1 MPVGELLGR
10 TPRPSRWATGWRAL
24 VRWRDWSL
32 PVKLSAVTLVPILI
46 ALALGIATIAGQVGR
61 SDGYQRLD
69 RLVALSGQIRTL
81 ADGLERE
88 RTQSA
93 AGLTAGTV
101 GGTLDLAS
109 ARADVTEVLPLYIAA
124 ASRAVETEPSL
135 RQSRDDAAAQLEK
148 LEDIRQRASAG
159 QLDPVQAI
167 GEYTGITTALLAV
180 DTAIAAGASEDVLGG
195 TPSAL
200 HDLTVMKE
208 QLSLSQALVTF
219 GIARSGLAPSELNQ
233 LRTAELRLADRY
245 TDFRAAASEQQRQ
258 EFTAAVGADVME
270 NRDKLAK
277 TALGDQGTPTEQAFR
292 TLSVQSWNDAS
303 NAVIGKIGEVASRF
317 GGQASSVSAELVDDA
332 SSGAGLLA
340 VLLFGAM
347 VLAVAV
353 VFLITRQLLRS
364 LKLLRAR
371 ALDVAEKQL
380 PEAVRNIQE
389 GRSQGTDVHPVPVGS
404 DDEIG
409 EVARAFDK
417 VHHQALRLATEQAA
431 MRTGYGNVFVNLSRR
446 SQSLVQRQLQLI
458 ERLERDEEDADQL
471 ATLFQLDHLAT
482 RMRRNNENL
491 MVLSGAEPG
500 RRSGQPVSATD
511 VVRAAVSEIEQY
523 QRVTVQPPP
532 PVRLVGY
539 AANDLMRLI
548 AELLD
553 NATAFS
559 APETLVTVAT
569 RLADDGSLCVDILD
583 KGIGMN
589 EAEVAEANARLSEA
603 PTVDLATSRRMGL
616 FVVGRLA
623 SRHRIGVT
631 LHGGKDIVGVRATV
645 SVPADLVMAAPG
657 DPGPAT
663 GPITQRLAPVPPQ
676 QQPGG
681 GLPRRQRPANGSSR
695 PGMPTVPTQGGD
707 RWPSATDLAGHTAS
721 GLNGHTHT
729 QEPRPPSDQEI
740 SGTALFSPIPQ
751 DQTTPPPAQ
760 PPSTPQPRQAEPE
773 PEPVAEAE
781 PVAEEAAKPA
791 KPVQDQP
798 SEVELPS
805 GKELFEAKNSTTL
818 SEWWDQATTTPPQ
831 VAPQPTASETT
842 PIFDEMLSA
851 WFRSPAPEKS
861 PAKAA
866 DKKEKKDNAEKKP
879 GEKKAGEKKPAEAE
893 TSETAETSATA
904 EAEATAEQEARNW
917 DFASD
922 KAFRTVQEVSQTTP
936 STFTQAG
943 LPRRRRGEQLLPGS
957 AMSSA
962 PAAEPAAGSDLPVRD
977 RAEVRGR
984 LSSFQKGVKR
994 GRKEA
999 ADKTAPAT
1007 TQLPSAG
1014 TAEATETAPQ
1024 AAVPQ
1029 ETARPQAPVPQAHGP
1044 ETAVRPTASP
1054 AALPTRRPEKKPQA
1068 ARPEPEPVAAVEQTD
1083 AWNFGS
1089 DEGWKAAQ
1097 AVSQSVP
1104 SRTTSAGLPRRRS
1117 GEQLLPGS
1125 AGPPAGAV
1133 TPRPQR
1139 DAHDVRGRLNSFQQG
1154 IQRGRH
1160 RTAQAT
1166 EANHE
1171 TLEGE

>member
-81 ADGLERE
+81 ADGLGRE

-101 GGTLDLAS
+101 GGTLELGS
-109 ARADVTEVLPLYIAA
+109 ARADVDTAIPLYVAA
-124 ASRAVETEPSL
+124 AARAVENEPSL
-135 RQSRDDAAAQLEK
+135 RQARDAAAVQLDR
-148 LEDIRQRASAG
+148 LADIRQRASAG

-167 GEYTGITTALLAV
+167 GEYTDITTSLLAV
-180 DTAIAAGASEDVLGG
+180 DTALSAGASENVLGG
-195 TPSAL
+195 TPAAL
-200 HDLTVMKE
+200 HDLAVMKE
-208 QLSLSQALVTF
+208 QLSLSQALVSF
-219 GIARSGLAPSELNQ
+219 GIARSSLAPSELDQ
-233 LRTAELRLADRY
+233 LRTAELRLADRF
-245 TDFRAAASEQQRQ
+245 TDFKAAASEQQRQ
-258 EFTAAVGADVME
+258 EFGAAVTDSAME
-270 NRDKLAK
+270 NRDRLAK
-277 TALGDQGTPTEQAFR
+277 TALGEQGTPSAQAFR
-292 TLSVQSWNDAS
+292 TMSAQGWTDAS
-303 NAVIGKIGEVASRF
+303 NAVITKVGEVADKF
-317 GGQASSVSAELVDDA
+317 GGETSAVSAELVDDA

-364 LKLLRAR
+364 LKVLRAS

-380 PEAVRNIQE
+380 PDAVRNIQE
-389 GRSQGTDVHPVPVGS
+389 GRSQGTDVQPVPVGS

-417 VHHQALRLATEQAA
+417 VHHQALRLATEQAS
-431 MRTGYGNVFVNLSRR
+431 MRTGYSNVFVNLSRR

-523 QRVTVQPPP
+523 QRVTVQNPP

-559 APETLVTVAT
+559 APETQVTVAT
-569 RLADDGSLCVDILD
+569 RLVEDGSFGIDILD

-589 EAEVAEANARLSEA
+589 EAEVAEANARLTEA
-603 PTVDLATSRRMGL
+603 PNVDLTTSRRMGL

-623 SRHRIGVT
+623 SRHRIGVS

-645 SVPADLVMAAPG
+645 SVPADLVMVPAGG

-676 QQPGG
+676 QPG
-681 GLPRRQRPANGSSR
+681 GLPRRQRPATNGSR
-695 PGMPTVPTQGGD
+695 PGAPSVPPQGGE
-707 RWPSATDLAGHTAS
+707 RWPSANDLAGHTKP
-721 GLNGHTHT
+721 GLNGHSQT
-729 QEPRPPSDQEI
+729 QDPRPPSTVEI
-740 SGTALFSPIPQ
+740 SGTALFSPIPK
-751 DQTTPPPAQ
+751 DDTAPPPAQ
-760 PPSTPQPRQAEPE
+760 QPRQSEPE
-773 PEPVAEAE
+773 PEAE
-781 PVAEEAAKPA
+781 PVAEDAAEPA
-791 KPVQDQP
+791 ASATPDD
-798 SEVELPS
+798 ELPS

-818 SEWWDQATTTPPQ
+818 SEWWNQAATPPPA
-831 VAPQPTASETT
+831 VKAEPTAPETT

-851 WFRSPAPEKS
+851 WFRSPAPAPEK
-861 PAKAA
+861 PAAKPAV
-866 DKKEKKDNAEKKP
+866 KKEKPGKTEPEEKKTAEP
-879 GEKKAGEKKPAEAE
+879 AAEAE
-893 TSETAETSATA
+893 T
-904 EAEATAEQEARNW
+904 TAEQDARNW

-922 KAFRTVQEVSQTTP
+922 KAFRTVQEVSQHAP

-943 LPRRRRGEQLLPGS
+943 LPRRRKGEQLLPGS
-957 AMSSA
+957 AASSV
-962 PAAEPAAGSDLPVRD
+962 PAAEPAAKSDLPVRD
-977 RAEVRGR
+977 PANVRGR
-984 LSSFQKGVKR
+984 LSSFQQGVKR

-999 ADKTAPAT
+999 ADKAAPAT
-1007 TQLPSAG
+1007 TQLP
-1014 TAEATETAPQ
+1014 ATQPDTTPEPAP
-1024 AAVPQ
+1024 APEPAKAVQ
-1029 ETARPQAPVPQAHGP
+1029 SP
-1044 ETAVRPTASP
+1044 ETAARP
-1054 AALPTRRPEKKPQA
+1054 AAPPSALPSRKPEKKPQA
-1068 ARPEPEPVAAVEQTD
+1068 APPEPEPVSAVEETD

-1104 SRTTSAGLPRRRS
+1104 SRTTSAGLPRRRR

-1139 DAHDVRGRLNSFQQG
+1139 DAHDVRGRLSSFQQG

-1160 RTAQAT
+1160 HTAQAT
-1166 EANHE
+1166 EGNHE

>member
-10 TPRPSRWATGWRAL
+10 TPRPSRWATGWRTL

-69 RLVALSGQIRTL
+69 RLVALSGHIRTL
-81 ADGLERE
+81 ADGLGRE

-101 GGTLDLAS
+101 GGTLELGS
-109 ARADVTEVLPLYIAA
+109 ARADVDTAIPLYGAA
-124 ASRAVETEPSL
+124 ASRAVENEPSL
-135 RQSRDDAAAQLEK
+135 RQAREAAAAQLDR
-148 LEDIRQRASAG
+148 LPDIRQRASSG

-167 GEYTGITTALLAV
+167 GEYTEVTTALLAL
-180 DTAIAAGASEDVLGG
+180 DTALAAGAGQDDLGG
-195 TPSAL
+195 TPTAL
-200 HDLTVMKE
+200 HDLAMMKE
-208 QLSLSQALVTF
+208 QLSLSQALVSF
-219 GIARSGLAPSELNQ
+219 GIARSSLAPSELDQ
-233 LRTAELRLADRY
+233 LRTAELRLTDRL
-245 TDFRAAASEQQRQ
+245 TDFRAAASEQQRR
-258 EFTAAVGADVME
+258 EFSAAVTDQAME
-270 NRDKLAK
+270 NRDRLAK
-277 TALGDQGTPTEQAFR
+277 TALGEQGTPSAQAFR
-292 TLSVQSWNDAS
+292 TLSAQGWTDAS
-303 NAVIGKIGEVASRF
+303 TAVIGKVGEVANKF
-317 GGQASSVSAELVDDA
+317 GAETSAVSAELVDDA

-364 LKLLRAR
+364 LKVLRAS

-380 PEAVRNIQE
+380 PDAVRNIQE
-389 GRSQGTDVHPVPVGS
+389 GRSQGTDVRPVPVGS

-417 VHHQALRLATEQAA
+417 VHHQALRLATEQAS
-431 MRTGYGNVFVNLSRR
+431 MRTGYSNVFVNLSRR

-523 QRVTVQPPP
+523 QRVTVQNPP

-559 APETLVTVAT
+559 APETQVTVAT
-569 RLADDGSLCVDILD
+569 RLVEDGSFGIDILD

-589 EAEVAEANARLSEA
+589 EAEVAEANARLTEA
-603 PTVDLATSRRMGL
+603 PNVDLTTSRRMGL

-623 SRHRIGVT
+623 SRHRIGVS

-645 SVPADLVMAAPG
+645 SVPADLVMVPPGG

-663 GPITQRLAPVPPQ
+663 GPITQRLAPLPPQ
-676 QQPGG
+676 QPG
-681 GLPRRQRPANGSSR
+681 GLPRRQRPANGSR
-695 PGMPTVPTQGGD
+695 PAMPSVPSQGGE
-707 RWPSATDLAGHTAS
+707 RWPSANDLAGHTKP
-721 GLNGHTHT
+721 GVNGHSHP
-729 QEPRPPSDQEI
+729 QEARPPSDLEI
-740 SGTALFSPIPQ
+740 SGTALFSPIPK
-751 DQTTPPPAQ
+751 DETTPPAPEPRRPEPEPA
-760 PPSTPQPRQAEPE
+760 AE
-773 PEPVAEAE
+773 PEPVAKE
-781 PVAEEAAKPA
+781 VDKPA
-791 KPVQDQP
+791 AADGD
-798 SEVELPS
+798 LPS
-805 GKELFEAKNSTTL
+805 GKELFEAKNNTTL
-818 SEWWDQATTTPPQ
+818 SEWWNQAATP
-831 VAPQPTASETT
+831 APAAPAAPTAAPKSETT

-851 WFRSPAPEKS
+851 WFRSPAPAPE
-861 PAKAA
+861 KAA
-866 DKKEKKDNAEKKP
+866 AEPAAKKEKPGAKEPEAEK
-879 GEKKAGEKKPAEAE
+879 ADEA
-893 TSETAETSATA
+893 AP
-904 EAEATAEQEARNW
+904 TAEQEARSW

-922 KAFRTVQEVSQTTP
+922 KAFRTVQEVSQNAP
-936 STFTQAG
+936 STFTEAG
-943 LPRRRRGEQLLPGS
+943 LPRRRKGEQLLPGS
-957 AMSSA
+957 AASSV
-962 PAAEPAAGSDLPVRD
+962 PAAEPAAKSELPVRD
-977 RAEVRGR
+977 PANVRGR
-984 LSSFQKGVKR
+984 LSSFQQGVKR

-999 ADKTAPAT
+999 ADKAAPAT
-1007 TQLPSAG
+1007 EAATAKPDTKPEPAKAPEPSNAP
-1014 TAEATETAPQ
+1014 EAAKADEPAKT
-1024 AAVPQ
+1024 
-1029 ETARPQAPVPQAHGP
+1029 P
-1044 ETAVRPTASP
+1044 ETAERPAAPP
-1054 AALPTRRPEKKPQA
+1054 AALPSRKPQA
-1068 ARPEPEPVAAVEQTD
+1068 ASPEPAPVAATERTD

-1104 SRTTSAGLPRRRS
+1104 SRMTSAGLPRRRR

-1125 AGPPAGAV
+1125 AGPPSGVV

-1139 DAHDVRGRLNSFQQG
+1139 DAHDVRGRLSSFQQG

-1160 RTAQAT
+1160 HTAQAT

>member
-10 TPRPSRWATGWRAL
+10 TPRPSRWATGWRAF

-69 RLVALSGQIRTL
+69 RLVALSGQIRAL

-101 GGTLDLAS
+101 GGTLELGS
-109 ARADVTEVLPLYIAA
+109 ARADVDAAVPLYRAA
-124 ASRAVETEPSL
+124 AARAVEAEPSL
-135 RQSRDDAAAQLEK
+135 LQAKDTAAAQLDK
-148 LEDIRQRASAG
+148 LAGIRQRASAG

-167 GEYTGITTALLAV
+167 GEYTDVTTALLAV
-180 DTAIAAGASEDVLGG
+180 DTALSAGAGEDVLGG
-195 TPSAL
+195 TPAVL

-208 QLSLSQALVTF
+208 QLSLSQALVSF

-233 LRTAELRLADRY
+233 LRTAELRLADRF

-258 EFTAAVGADVME
+258 EFAAAVGADVME

-277 TALGDQGTPTEQAFR
+277 TALGDQGAPAEQAFR
-292 TLSVQSWNDAS
+292 TMSSSGWNDAS
-303 NAVIGKIGEVASRF
+303 NAMITKVGEVANKF
-317 GGQASSVSAELVDDA
+317 GTRAGSVSAELVDDA

-347 VLAVAV
+347 MLAVAV

-364 LKLLRAR
+364 LKILRAN

-389 GRSQGTDVHPVPVGS
+389 GRSQGTDVRPVQVGG

-417 VHHQALRLATEQAA
+417 VHHQALRLATEQAS
-431 MRTGYGNVFVNLSRR
+431 MRTGYSNVFVNLSRR

-491 MVLSGAEPG
+491 MVLSGVEPG

-523 QRVTVQPPP
+523 QRVTVQNPP

-559 APETLVTVAT
+559 APETQVTVAT
-569 RLADDGSLCVDILD
+569 RLVDDGSFGIDILD

-589 EAEVAEANARLSEA
+589 EAEVAEANARLTEA
-603 PTVDLATSRRMGL
+603 PNVDLATSRRMGL

-623 SRHRIGVT
+623 SRHRIGVS

-645 SVPADLVMAAPG
+645 SVPADLVMVPPG

-663 GPITQRLAPVPPQ
+663 GPITERLAPLPPQ
-676 QQPGG
+676 PG
-681 GLPRRQRPANGSSR
+681 GLPRRQRPANGTR
-695 PGMPTVPTQGGD
+695 PGMPTVPSQGGE
-707 RWPSATDLAGHTAS
+707 RWPSANDLAGHTKS

-729 QEPRPPSDQEI
+729 QEPRPPSDLEI

-760 PPSTPQPRQAEPE
+760 PSTPQPQLSTPQPRLPEPEPAAKVAEKPAEPE
-773 PEPVAEAE
+773 P
-781 PVAEEAAKPA
+781 
-791 KPVQDQP
+791 P
-798 SEVELPS
+798 SSVVEGELPS

-818 SEWWDQATTTPPQ
+818 SEWWNQATTPPPA
-831 VAPQPTASETT
+831 APAPTASETT

-851 WFRSPAPEKS
+851 WFRSPAPAPE
-861 PAKAA
+861 KAA
-866 DKKEKKDNAEKKP
+866 AKPAEKKETQDP
-879 GEKKAGEKKPAEAE
+879 SDASGASDASAEKEKKPAEAP
-893 TSETAETSATA
+893 AA
-904 EAEATAEQEARNW
+904 EAVPTAEQEARNW

-922 KAFRTVQEVSQTTP
+922 KAFRTVQEVSQTAP
-936 STFTQAG
+936 STFTEAG
-943 LPRRRRGEQLLPGS
+943 LPRRRKGEQLLPGS

-962 PAAEPAAGSDLPVRD
+962 PAAEPTTRSELPVRD
-977 RAEVRGR
+977 PANVRGR
-984 LSSFQKGVKR
+984 LSSFQQGVKR
-994 GRKEA
+994 GRKAA
-999 ADKTAPAT
+999 ADQAAPAT
-1007 TQLPSAG
+1007 TRLP
-1014 TAEATETAPQ
+1014 ATEPAETVATPEVAKAPEAPKTP
-1024 AAVPQ
+1024 AAPK
-1029 ETARPQAPVPQAHGP
+1029 AP
-1044 ETAVRPTASP
+1044 ETAARPASP
-1054 AALPTRRPEKKPQA
+1054 AALPSRRTEKKPQA
-1068 ARPEPEPVAAVEQTD
+1068 AAPEQAPVSAVEETN

-1104 SRTTSAGLPRRRS
+1104 SKTTSAGLPRRRR

-1139 DAHDVRGRLNSFQQG
+1139 DAHDVRGRLSSFQQG

>member
-10 TPRPSRWATGWRAL
+10 TPRPSRWATGWRTL

-69 RLVALSGQIRTL
+69 RLVALSGHIRTL
-81 ADGLERE
+81 ADGLGRE

-101 GGTLDLAS
+101 GGTLELAS
-109 ARADVTEVLPLYIAA
+109 ARADVDTAIPLYGAA
-124 ASRAVETEPSL
+124 ATRAVENEPSL
-135 RQSRDDAAAQLEK
+135 RQAREAAAAQLDR
-148 LEDIRQRASAG
+148 LPDIRQRASSG

-167 GEYTGITTALLAV
+167 GEYTDVTTALLAL
-180 DTAIAAGASEDVLGG
+180 DTALAAGAGQDVLGG
-195 TPSAL
+195 TPTAL
-200 HDLTVMKE
+200 HDLAVMKE
-208 QLSLSQALVTF
+208 QLSLSQALVSF
-219 GIARSGLAPSELNQ
+219 GIARSSLAPSELDR
-233 LRTAELRLADRY
+233 LRTAELRLADRF

-258 EFTAAVGADVME
+258 EFSAVVTDEAME
-270 NRDKLAK
+270 NRDRLAK
-277 TALGDQGTPTEQAFR
+277 TALGEQGTPSAQAFR
-292 TLSVQSWNDAS
+292 SLSAQGWTDAS
-303 NAVIGKIGEVASRF
+303 TAVITKVGEVANKF
-317 GGQASSVSAELVDDA
+317 GGETSAVSAELVDDA

-364 LKLLRAR
+364 LKVLRAS

-380 PEAVRNIQE
+380 PDAVRNIQE
-389 GRSQGTDVHPVPVGS
+389 GRSQGTDVRPVPVGS

-417 VHHQALRLATEQAA
+417 VHHQALRLATEQAS
-431 MRTGYGNVFVNLSRR
+431 MRTGYSNVFVNLSRR

-523 QRVTVQPPP
+523 QRVTVQNPP

-559 APETLVTVAT
+559 APETQVTVAT
-569 RLADDGSLCVDILD
+569 RLVEDGSFGIDILD

-589 EAEVAEANARLSEA
+589 EAEVAEANARLTEA
-603 PTVDLATSRRMGL
+603 PNVDLTTSRRMGL

-623 SRHRIGVT
+623 NRHRIGVS

-645 SVPADLVMAAPG
+645 SVPADLVMVPPGG

-663 GPITQRLAPVPPQ
+663 GPITQRLAPLPPQ
-676 QQPGG
+676 QPG
-681 GLPRRQRPANGSSR
+681 GLPRRQRHTNGSR
-695 PGMPTVPTQGGD
+695 PGTPNVPSQGGE
-707 RWPSATDLAGHTAS
+707 RWPSANDLAGHTKP
-721 GLNGHTHT
+721 GVNGHSHT
-729 QEPRPPSDQEI
+729 QDPRPPSDLEI
-740 SGTALFSPIPQ
+740 SGTALFSPIPK
-751 DQTTPPPAQ
+751 DETASPPAR
-760 PPSTPQPRQAEPE
+760 PPAPEPRRPEPEPAAE
-773 PEPVAEAE
+773 PEPVAKEAE
-781 PVAEEAAKPA
+781 KPA
-791 KPVQDQP
+791 SV
-798 SEVELPS
+798 EGELPS

-818 SEWWDQATTTPPQ
+818 SEWWNQATTPPPA
-831 VAPQPTASETT
+831 APAPTASETT

-851 WFRSPAPEKS
+851 WFRSPAPEK
-861 PAKAA
+861 PAAKPAA
-866 DKKEKKDNAEKKP
+866 KKEKPGAKEPEEKK
-879 GEKKAGEKKPAEAE
+879 
-893 TSETAETSATA
+893 TAESAP
-904 EAEATAEQEARNW
+904 TAEQESRTW

-922 KAFRTVQEVSQTTP
+922 KAFRTVQEVSQNAP

-943 LPRRRRGEQLLPGS
+943 LPRRRKGEQLLPGS
-957 AMSSA
+957 AASSV
-962 PAAEPAAGSDLPVRD
+962 PAAEPTAKSELPVRD
-977 RAEVRGR
+977 PANVRGR
-984 LSSFQKGVKR
+984 LSSFQQGVKR

-999 ADKTAPAT
+999 ADKTAPAEALA
-1007 TQLPSAG
+1007 TQPDA
-1014 TAEATETAPQ
+1014 TPEPEAAPEPPKASEPAK
-1024 AAVPQ
+1024 AAKTQ
-1029 ETARPQAPVPQAHGP
+1029 ETAKTAETS
-1044 ETAVRPTASP
+1044 ETAARPAPP
-1054 AALPTRRPEKKPQA
+1054 AALPSRKPQA
-1068 ARPEPEPVAAVEQTD
+1068 AEPEPEPVAAIEQTD

-1104 SRTTSAGLPRRRS
+1104 SKMTSAGLPRRRR

-1139 DAHDVRGRLNSFQQG
+1139 DAHDVRGRLSSFQQG

>member
-10 TPRPSRWATGWRAL
+10 TPRPSRWATGWRTL

-81 ADGLERE
+81 ADGLGRE

-101 GGTLDLAS
+101 GGTLELGS
-109 ARADVTEVLPLYIAA
+109 ARSDVDTAIPLYVAA
-124 ASRAVETEPSL
+124 ASRAVENEPSL
-135 RQSRDDAAAQLEK
+135 RQARDAAAVQLDR
-148 LEDIRQRASAG
+148 LADIRQRASAG

-167 GEYTGITTALLAV
+167 GEYTDVTTALLAV
-180 DTAIAAGASEDVLGG
+180 DTALSAGASQDVLGG
-195 TPSAL
+195 TPAAL
-200 HDLTVMKE
+200 HDLVVMKE
-208 QLSLSQALVTF
+208 QLSLSQALVSF
-219 GIARSGLAPSELNQ
+219 GIARSSLAPSELDQ
-233 LRTAELRLADRY
+233 LRTAELRLSDRF

-258 EFTAAVGADVME
+258 EYAAAVTDDAVE
-270 NRDKLAK
+270 TRDRLAK
-277 TALGDQGTPTEQAFR
+277 TALGEQGTPSAQAFR
-292 TLSVQSWNDAS
+292 TLSAQGWNDAS
-303 NAVIGKIGEVASRF
+303 NAVLTKTGEVATKF
-317 GGQASSVSAELVDDA
+317 GAQASSVSAELVDDA

-347 VLAVAV
+347 VLTVAV

-364 LKLLRAR
+364 LKVLRAS
-371 ALDVAEKQL
+371 ALDVAETQL
-380 PEAVRNIQE
+380 PDAVRNIQE
-389 GRSQGTDVHPVPVGS
+389 GRSQGTDVRPVPVGG

-417 VHHQALRLATEQAA
+417 VHHQALRLATEQAS
-431 MRTGYGNVFVNLSRR
+431 MRTGYSNVFVNLSRR

-523 QRVTVQPPP
+523 QRVTVQNPP

-559 APETLVTVAT
+559 APETQVTVAT
-569 RLADDGSLCVDILD
+569 RLVEDGSFGIDILD

-589 EAEVAEANARLSEA
+589 EAEVAEANARLTEA
-603 PTVDLATSRRMGL
+603 PNVDLTTSRRMGL

-623 SRHRIGVT
+623 SRHRIGVS

-645 SVPADLVMAAPG
+645 SVPADLVMAPPGG

-663 GPITQRLAPVPPQ
+663 GPITQRLAPLPPQ
-676 QQPGG
+676 QPG
-681 GLPRRQRPANGSSR
+681 GLPRRRRPVNGSR
-695 PGMPTVPTQGGD
+695 PSVPSQGGE
-707 RWPSATDLAGHTAS
+707 RWPSATDLAGHTEP

-729 QEPRPPSDQEI
+729 QDPRPPSDLEI
-740 SGTALFSPIPQ
+740 SGTALFSPIPE
-751 DQTTPPPAQ
+751 DRATPPPAQPAQ
-760 PPSTPQPRQAEPE
+760 PPSTPQPRSPEPGAE
-773 PEPVAEAE
+773 PEPVAKEA
-781 PVAEEAAKPA
+781 PKLAESTSSSVEG
-791 KPVQDQP
+791 
-798 SEVELPS
+798 ELPS

-818 SEWWDQATTTPPQ
+818 SEWWNQATTPPPVPTP
-831 VAPQPTASETT
+831 PTASETT

-851 WFRSPAPEKS
+851 WFRSPAPAPEK
-861 PAKAA
+861 PAV
-866 DKKEKKDNAEKKP
+866 EKP
-879 GEKKAGEKKPAEAE
+879 GKKAPEEKKAAEPESPAEAGV
-893 TSETAETSATA
+893 
-904 EAEATAEQEARNW
+904 TAEQEARNW

-922 KAFRTVQEVSQTTP
+922 KAFRTVQEVSQTAP

-943 LPRRRRGEQLLPGS
+943 LPRRRKGEQLLPGS
-957 AMSSA
+957 AASSVPVA
-962 PAAEPAAGSDLPVRD
+962 QPAAKSDLPVRD
-977 RAEVRGR
+977 PANVRGR
-984 LSSFQKGVKR
+984 LSSFQQGVKR
-994 GRKEA
+994 GRKEM
-999 ADKTAPAT
+999 ADKAAPAAPAT
-1007 TQLPSAG
+1007 Q
-1014 TAEATETAPQ
+1014 PQ
-1024 AAVPQ
+1024 ATP
-1029 ETARPQAPVPQAHGP
+1029 EPPKAPEPPEAP
-1044 ETAVRPTASP
+1044 ETAARPMAPP
-1054 AALPTRRPEKKPQA
+1054 AALPSRKPEKKPQA
-1068 ARPEPEPVAAVEQTD
+1068 ARPESEPVSAVEETD

-1097 AVSQSVP
+1097 AVSQSTP
-1104 SRTTSAGLPRRRS
+1104 PKMTSAGLPRRRR

-1125 AGPPAGAV
+1125 AGPPTAAV

-1139 DAHDVRGRLNSFQQG
+1139 DAHDVRGRLSSFQQG

-1160 RTAQAT
+1160 HTAQAT

>member
-10 TPRPSRWATGWRAL
+10 TPRRSRWATGWRTL

-46 ALALGIATIAGQVGR
+46 ALALGIATIAGQVSR

-81 ADGLERE
+81 ADGLGRE

-109 ARADVTEVLPLYIAA
+109 ARADVDTAIPLYGAA
-124 ASRAVETEPSL
+124 ASRAVENEPSL
-135 RQSRDDAAAQLEK
+135 RQAREAAAAQLDR
-148 LEDIRQRASAG
+148 LPDIRQRASSG

-167 GEYTGITTALLAV
+167 GEYTDVTTALLAL
-180 DTAIAAGASEDVLGG
+180 DTALAAGAGQDVLGG
-195 TPSAL
+195 TPTAL
-200 HDLTVMKE
+200 HDLAVMKE
-208 QLSLSQALVTF
+208 QLSLSQALVSF
-219 GIARSGLAPSELNQ
+219 GIARSSLAPSELDQ
-233 LRTAELRLADRY
+233 LRTAELRLADRF
-245 TDFRAAASEQQRQ
+245 TDFRAAASEQQRR
-258 EFTAAVGADVME
+258 EFSAAVTDQAME
-270 NRDKLAK
+270 NRDRLAK
-277 TALGDQGTPTEQAFR
+277 TALGEQGTPSAQAFR
-292 TLSVQSWNDAS
+292 SLSAQGWTDAS
-303 NAVIGKIGEVASRF
+303 TAVIGKVGEVANKF
-317 GGQASSVSAELVDDA
+317 GAETSAVSAELVDDA

-364 LKLLRAR
+364 LKVLRAS

-380 PEAVRNIQE
+380 PDAVRNIQE
-389 GRSQGTDVHPVPVGS
+389 GRSQGTDVRPVPVGG

-417 VHHQALRLATEQAA
+417 VHHQALRLATEQAS
-431 MRTGYGNVFVNLSRR
+431 MRTGYSNVFVNLSRR

-523 QRVTVQPPP
+523 QRVTVQNPP

-559 APETLVTVAT
+559 APETQVTVAT
-569 RLADDGSLCVDILD
+569 RLVEDGSFGIDILD

-589 EAEVAEANARLSEA
+589 EAEVAEANARLTEA
-603 PTVDLATSRRMGL
+603 PNVDLTTSRRMGL

-623 SRHRIGVT
+623 SRHRIGVS

-645 SVPADLVMAAPG
+645 SVPADLVMVPPGG

-663 GPITQRLAPVPPQ
+663 GPITQRLAPLPPQ
-676 QQPGG
+676 QPG
-681 GLPRRQRPANGSSR
+681 GLPRRRRPANGSR
-695 PGMPTVPTQGGD
+695 PAMPNVPSQGGE
-707 RWPSATDLAGHTAS
+707 RWPSANDLAGHTKPAV
-721 GLNGHTHT
+721 NGHGP
-729 QEPRPPSDQEI
+729 QGRPPSDLEI
-740 SGTALFSPIPQ
+740 SGTALFSPIPP
-751 DQTTPPPAQ
+751 DETTPPPA
-760 PPSTPQPRQAEPE
+760 PEPRRPQPEPAAE
-773 PEPVAEAE
+773 PEPVAEEAE
-781 PVAEEAAKPA
+781 KPA
-791 KPVQDQP
+791 PAED
-798 SEVELPS
+798 ELPS
-805 GKELFEAKNSTTL
+805 GKELFEAKNTTAETTGTTL
-818 SEWWDQATTTPPQ
+818 SEWWSQAATPP
-831 VAPQPTASETT
+831 APPAPTASETT

-851 WFRSPAPEKS
+851 WFRSPAPAPEK
-861 PAKAA
+861 PAAEPAA
-866 DKKEKKDNAEKKP
+866 KKEKPGAKEPEEKK
-879 GEKKAGEKKPAEAE
+879 
-893 TSETAETSATA
+893 TAEPVP
-904 EAEATAEQEARNW
+904 TAEQEARTW

-922 KAFRTVQEVSQTTP
+922 KAFRTVQEVSQNAP
-936 STFTQAG
+936 STFTEAG
-943 LPRRRRGEQLLPGS
+943 LPRRRKGEQLLPGS
-957 AMSSA
+957 AASSV
-962 PAAEPAAGSDLPVRD
+962 PAAEPAAKSELPVRD
-977 RAEVRGR
+977 PANVRGR
-984 LSSFQKGVKR
+984 LSSFQQGVKR

-999 ADKTAPAT
+999 ADKATPAT
-1007 TQLPSAG
+1007 AQPVTTQPV
-1014 TAEATETAPQ
+1014 TAQPQAKPENGAATEQ
-1024 AAVPQ
+1024 AA
-1029 ETARPQAPVPQAHGP
+1029 APEPSKAPEPAKAP
-1044 ETAVRPTASP
+1044 ETAERPAAPP
-1054 AALPTRRPEKKPQA
+1054 AALPSRKPQA
-1068 ARPEPEPVAAVEQTD
+1068 ASPEPEPVAAAEQTD

-1104 SRTTSAGLPRRRS
+1104 SRMTSAGLPRRRR

-1139 DAHDVRGRLNSFQQG
+1139 DAHDVRGRLSSFQQG

-1160 RTAQAT
+1160 HTAQAT

>member
-81 ADGLERE
+81 ADGLGRE

-101 GGTLDLAS
+101 GGTLELGS
-109 ARADVTEVLPLYIAA
+109 ARADVDTAIPLYGAA
-124 ASRAVETEPSL
+124 ASRAVQNEPSL
-135 RQSRDDAAAQLEK
+135 NQARDAAAVQLDK
-148 LEDIRQRASAG
+148 LAGIRQRASAG
-159 QLDPVQAI
+159 QLDPIQAV
-167 GEYTGITTALLAV
+167 GEYTDITTALLAL
-180 DTAIAAGASEDVLGG
+180 DTALSAGASENVLGG
-195 TPSAL
+195 TPAAL
-200 HDLTVMKE
+200 HDLAVMKE
-208 QLSLSQALVTF
+208 QLSLSQALVSF
-219 GIARSGLAPSELNQ
+219 GIARSSLAPSELDQ
-233 LRTAELRLADRY
+233 LRTSELRLADRF
-245 TDFRAAASEQQRQ
+245 TDFKAAASEQQRH
-258 EFTAAVGADVME
+258 EFGSAVTDDAME
-270 NRDKLAK
+270 NRDRLAK
-277 TALGDQGTPTEQAFR
+277 TALGEQGTSSTQAFR
-292 TLSVQSWNDAS
+292 TMSAQGWTDAS
-303 NAVIGKIGEVASRF
+303 TGVITKVGEVANKF
-317 GGQASSVSAELVDDA
+317 GGETSAVSAELVDDA

-364 LKLLRAR
+364 LKVLRAS

-380 PEAVRNIQE
+380 PDAVRNIQE
-389 GRSQGTDVHPVPVGS
+389 GRSQGTDVQPVPVGG

-417 VHHQALRLATEQAA
+417 VHHQALRLATEQAS
-431 MRTGYGNVFVNLSRR
+431 MRTGYSNVFVNLSRR

-523 QRVTVQPPP
+523 QRVTVQNPP

-559 APETLVTVAT
+559 APETHVTVAT
-569 RLADDGSLCVDILD
+569 RLVEDGSFGIDILD

-589 EAEVAEANARLSEA
+589 EAEVAEANARLTEA
-603 PTVDLATSRRMGL
+603 PNVDLTTSRRMGL

-623 SRHRIGVT
+623 SRHRIGVS

-645 SVPADLVMAAPG
+645 SVPADLVMVPQGG

-663 GPITQRLAPVPPQ
+663 GPITQRIAPVPPQ
-676 QQPGG
+676 QPG
-681 GLPRRQRPANGSSR
+681 GLPRRQRPTNGSR
-695 PGMPTVPTQGGD
+695 PGTPSVPSQGGE
-707 RWPSATDLAGHTAS
+707 RWPSANDLAGHTKA
-721 GLNGHTHT
+721 GTNGHGRP
-729 QEPRPPSDQEI
+729 QESRPPSNLEI

-751 DQTTPPPAQ
+751 GETAQPAVQPPA
-760 PPSTPQPRQAEPE
+760 PQPRLPE
-773 PEPVAEAE
+773 PEPVAEETAE
-781 PVAEEAAKPA
+781 PAASAPAE
-791 KPVQDQP
+791 D
-798 SEVELPS
+798 ELPS

-818 SEWWDQATTTPPQ
+818 SEWWSQATTPPPA
-831 VAPQPTASETT
+831 APPPPTASETT

-851 WFRSPAPEKS
+851 WFRSPVPEKPAAKPAAKPAVEKEEPGKKEPEEAKAPE
-861 PAKAA
+861 PA
-866 DKKEKKDNAEKKP
+866 
-879 GEKKAGEKKPAEAE
+879 AEAE
-893 TSETAETSATA
+893 T
-904 EAEATAEQEARNW
+904 TAEQDARNW

-922 KAFRTVQEVSQTTP
+922 KAFRTVQEVSQHAP

-943 LPRRRRGEQLLPGS
+943 LPRRRKGEQLLPGS
-957 AMSSA
+957 AASSV
-962 PAAEPAAGSDLPVRD
+962 PAAEPATGSDLPVRD
-977 RAEVRGR
+977 PANVRGR
-984 LSSFQKGVKR
+984 LSSFQQGVRR
-994 GRKEA
+994 GRKET
-999 ADKTAPAT
+999 ADKATPAT
-1007 TQLPSAG
+1007 TQLP
-1014 TAEATETAPQ
+1014 ATQPEPEPVKAAKAVEPSETA
-1024 AAVPQ
+1024 
-1029 ETARPQAPVPQAHGP
+1029 ARPVVP
-1044 ETAVRPTASP
+1044 P
-1054 AALPTRRPEKKPQA
+1054 AALPSRKPEKKPQA
-1068 ARPEPEPVAAVEQTD
+1068 AEPVAAAEETD

-1104 SRTTSAGLPRRRS
+1104 SKMTSAGLPRRRR

-1139 DAHDVRGRLNSFQQG
+1139 DAHDVRGRLSSFQQG

-1160 RTAQAT
+1160 HTAQAT
-1166 EANHE
+1166 EGNHE

>member
-10 TPRPSRWATGWRAL
+10 TPRPSRWATGWRTL

-69 RLVALSGQIRTL
+69 RLVALSGHIRTL
-81 ADGLERE
+81 TDGLGRE

-101 GGTLDLAS
+101 GGTLELAS
-109 ARADVTEVLPLYIAA
+109 ARADVDTAIPLYGAA
-124 ASRAVETEPSL
+124 ATRAVENEPSL
-135 RQSRDDAAAQLEK
+135 RQAREAAAAQLDR
-148 LEDIRQRASAG
+148 LPDIRQRASSG

-167 GEYTGITTALLAV
+167 GEYTDVTTALLAL
-180 DTAIAAGASEDVLGG
+180 DTALAAGAGQDVLGG
-195 TPSAL
+195 TPTAL
-200 HDLTVMKE
+200 HDLAVMKE
-208 QLSLSQALVTF
+208 QLSLSQALVSF
-219 GIARSGLAPSELNQ
+219 GIARSSLAPSELDR
-233 LRTAELRLADRY
+233 LRTAELRLADRF

-258 EFTAAVGADVME
+258 EFSAVVTDEAME
-270 NRDKLAK
+270 NRDRLAK
-277 TALGDQGTPTEQAFR
+277 TALGEQGTPSAQAFR
-292 TLSVQSWNDAS
+292 SLSAQGWTDAS
-303 NAVIGKIGEVASRF
+303 TAVITKVGEVANKF
-317 GGQASSVSAELVDDA
+317 GGETSAVSAELVDDA

-364 LKLLRAR
+364 LKVLRAS

-380 PEAVRNIQE
+380 PDAVRNIQE
-389 GRSQGTDVHPVPVGS
+389 GRSQGTDVRPVPVGS

-417 VHHQALRLATEQAA
+417 VHHQALRLATEQAS
-431 MRTGYGNVFVNLSRR
+431 MRTGYSNVFVNLSRR

-523 QRVTVQPPP
+523 QRVTVQNPP

-559 APETLVTVAT
+559 APETQVTVAT
-569 RLADDGSLCVDILD
+569 RLVEDGSFGIDILD

-589 EAEVAEANARLSEA
+589 EAEVAEANARLTEA
-603 PTVDLATSRRMGL
+603 PNVDLTTSRRMGL

-623 SRHRIGVT
+623 NRHRIGVS

-645 SVPADLVMAAPG
+645 SVPADLVMVPPGG

-663 GPITQRLAPVPPQ
+663 GPITQRLAPLPPQ
-676 QQPGG
+676 QPG
-681 GLPRRQRPANGSSR
+681 GLPRRQRPTNGSR
-695 PGMPTVPTQGGD
+695 PGTPNVPSQGGE
-707 RWPSATDLAGHTAS
+707 RWPSANDLAGHTKP
-721 GLNGHTHT
+721 GVNGHSRT
-729 QEPRPPSDQEI
+729 QDPRPPSDLEI
-740 SGTALFSPIPQ
+740 SGTALFSPIPK
-751 DQTTPPPAQ
+751 DETPPARPPA
-760 PPSTPQPRQAEPE
+760 PEPRRPEPEPAAE
-773 PEPVAEAE
+773 PEPVAKETE
-781 PVAEEAAKPA
+781 KPA
-791 KPVQDQP
+791 SV
-798 SEVELPS
+798 EGELPS

-818 SEWWDQATTTPPQ
+818 SEWWNQAATPPAA
-831 VAPQPTASETT
+831 APAPTASETT

-851 WFRSPAPEKS
+851 WFRSPAPEK
-861 PAKAA
+861 PAAKPAA
-866 DKKEKKDNAEKKP
+866 KKEKPGAEEPEEKK
-879 GEKKAGEKKPAEAE
+879 
-893 TSETAETSATA
+893 TAESAPS
-904 EAEATAEQEARNW
+904 AEQESRTW

-922 KAFRTVQEVSQTTP
+922 KAFRTVQEVSQNAP

-943 LPRRRRGEQLLPGS
+943 LPRRRKGEQLLPGS
-957 AMSSA
+957 AASSV
-962 PAAEPAAGSDLPVRD
+962 PAAEPAAKSDLPVRD
-977 RAEVRGR
+977 PANVRGR
-984 LSSFQKGVKR
+984 LSSFQQGVKR

-999 ADKTAPAT
+999 ADKAT
-1007 TQLPSAG
+1007 P
-1014 TAEATETAPQ
+1014 AEALATQPDATPEPPKAPEPAKAAKTPETVK
-1024 AAVPQ
+1024 AA
-1029 ETARPQAPVPQAHGP
+1029 ETTARPAAP
-1044 ETAVRPTASP
+1044 P
-1054 AALPTRRPEKKPQA
+1054 AALPSRKPQA
-1068 ARPEPEPVAAVEQTD
+1068 AEPEQEPVAATEQTD

-1104 SRTTSAGLPRRRS
+1104 SKMTSAGLPRRRR

-1139 DAHDVRGRLNSFQQG
+1139 DAHDVRGRLSSFQQG

>member
-10 TPRPSRWATGWRAL
+10 TPRPSRWATGWRTL

-69 RLVALSGQIRTL
+69 RLVALSGHIRTL
-81 ADGLERE
+81 ADGLGRE

-101 GGTLDLAS
+101 GGTLELGS
-109 ARADVTEVLPLYIAA
+109 ARADVDTAIPLYGAA
-124 ASRAVETEPSL
+124 ASRAVENEPSL
-135 RQSRDDAAAQLEK
+135 RQAREAAAAQLDR
-148 LEDIRQRASAG
+148 LPDIRQRASSG

-167 GEYTGITTALLAV
+167 GEYTEVTSALLAL
-180 DTAIAAGASEDVLGG
+180 DTALAAGASQDDLGG
-195 TPSAL
+195 TPTAL
-200 HDLTVMKE
+200 HDLAVMKE
-208 QLSLSQALVTF
+208 QLSLSQALVSF
-219 GIARSGLAPSELNQ
+219 GIARSGLAPSELDQ
-233 LRTAELRLADRY
+233 LRTAELRLTDRL

-258 EFTAAVGADVME
+258 EFGAAVTDQAME
-270 NRDKLAK
+270 NRDRLAK
-277 TALGDQGTPTEQAFR
+277 TALGEQGTPSVQAFR
-292 TLSVQSWNDAS
+292 TLSAQGWTDAS
-303 NAVIGKIGEVASRF
+303 TAVIGKVGEVANKF
-317 GGQASSVSAELVDDA
+317 GAETSAVSAELVDDA

-364 LKLLRAR
+364 LKVLRAS

-380 PEAVRNIQE
+380 PDAVRNIQE
-389 GRSQGTDVHPVPVGS
+389 GRSQGTDVRPVPVGS

-417 VHHQALRLATEQAA
+417 VHHQALRLATEQAS
-431 MRTGYGNVFVNLSRR
+431 MRTGYSNVFVNLSRR

-523 QRVTVQPPP
+523 QRVTVQNPP

-559 APETLVTVAT
+559 APETQVTVAT
-569 RLADDGSLCVDILD
+569 RLVEDGSFGIDILD

-589 EAEVAEANARLSEA
+589 EAEVAEANARLTEA
-603 PTVDLATSRRMGL
+603 PNVDLTTSRRMGL

-623 SRHRIGVT
+623 SRHRIGVS

-645 SVPADLVMAAPG
+645 SVPADLVMAPPGG

-663 GPITQRLAPVPPQ
+663 GPITQRLAPLPPQ
-676 QQPGG
+676 QPG
-681 GLPRRQRPANGSSR
+681 GLPRRQRPTNGSR
-695 PGMPTVPTQGGD
+695 PAMPSVPSQGGE
-707 RWPSATDLAGHTAS
+707 RWPSAGDLAGHTKS
-721 GLNGHTHT
+721 GVNGHSHP
-729 QEPRPPSDQEI
+729 QETRPPSDLEI
-740 SGTALFSPIPQ
+740 SGTALFSPIPR
-751 DQTTPPPAQ
+751 DETTPAPEPRRPEPEPA
-760 PPSTPQPRQAEPE
+760 AEPE
-773 PEPVAEAE
+773 PEPVAKEAD
-781 PVAEEAAKPA
+781 KPA
-791 KPVQDQP
+791 PADGD
-798 SEVELPS
+798 LPS
-805 GKELFEAKNSTTL
+805 GKELFEAKNTTTL
-818 SEWWDQATTTPPQ
+818 SEWWNQAATP
-831 VAPQPTASETT
+831 APAAPTAAPKSETT

-851 WFRSPAPEKS
+851 WFRSPAPAPEK
-861 PAKAA
+861 PAAEPAA
-866 DKKEKKDNAEKKP
+866 KKEKPGTKEPEAEK
-879 GEKKAGEKKPAEAE
+879 AAEA
-893 TSETAETSATA
+893 AP
-904 EAEATAEQEARNW
+904 TAEQEARTW

-922 KAFRTVQEVSQTTP
+922 KAFRTVQEVSQNAP

-943 LPRRRRGEQLLPGS
+943 LPRRRKGEQLLPGS
-957 AMSSA
+957 AASSV
-962 PAAEPAAGSDLPVRD
+962 PAAEPAAKAELPVRD
-977 RAEVRGR
+977 PANVRGR
-984 LSSFQKGVKR
+984 LSSFQQGVKR

-999 ADKTAPAT
+999 ADKATPAAAETATAQPDTKPEPAKAPE
-1007 TQLPSAG
+1007 PSKAPEESK
-1014 TAEATETAPQ
+1014 APEAAKATETAERP
-1024 AAVPQ
+1024 AAP
-1029 ETARPQAPVPQAHGP
+1029 
-1044 ETAVRPTASP
+1044 P
-1054 AALPTRRPEKKPQA
+1054 AALPSRKPQA
-1068 ARPEPEPVAAVEQTD
+1068 ASPEPEPVAATERTD

-1089 DEGWKAAQ
+1089 DDGWKAAQ

-1104 SRTTSAGLPRRRS
+1104 SRMTSAGLPRRRR

-1139 DAHDVRGRLNSFQQG
+1139 DAHDVRGRLSSFQQG

-1160 RTAQAT
+1160 HTAQAT
-1166 EANHE
+1166 EGNHE

>member
-10 TPRPSRWATGWRAL
+10 TPRPSRWATGWRTL

-69 RLVALSGQIRTL
+69 RLVALSGHIRTL
-81 ADGLERE
+81 ADGLGRE

-101 GGTLDLAS
+101 GGTLELAS
-109 ARADVTEVLPLYIAA
+109 ARADVDTAIPLYGAA
-124 ASRAVETEPSL
+124 ATRAVENEPSL
-135 RQSRDDAAAQLEK
+135 RQAREAAAAQLDR
-148 LEDIRQRASAG
+148 LPDIRQRASSG

-167 GEYTGITTALLAV
+167 GEYTDVTTALLAL
-180 DTAIAAGASEDVLGG
+180 DTALAAGAGQDVLGG
-195 TPSAL
+195 TPTAL
-200 HDLTVMKE
+200 HDLAMMKE
-208 QLSLSQALVTF
+208 QLSLSQALVSF
-219 GIARSGLAPSELNQ
+219 GIARSSLAPSELDQ
-233 LRTAELRLADRY
+233 VRTAELRLADRL

-258 EFTAAVGADVME
+258 EFSAAVTDEAME
-270 NRDKLAK
+270 NRDRLAK
-277 TALGDQGTPTEQAFR
+277 SALGEQGAPSSQAFR
-292 TLSVQSWNDAS
+292 SLSAQGWTDAS
-303 NAVIGKIGEVASRF
+303 TAVIGKVGEVANKF
-317 GGQASSVSAELVDDA
+317 GAETSAVSAELVDDA

-364 LKLLRAR
+364 LKMLRAS

-380 PEAVRNIQE
+380 PDAVRNIQE
-389 GRSQGTDVHPVPVGS
+389 GRSQGTDVRPVPVGG

-417 VHHQALRLATEQAA
+417 VHHQALRLATEQAS
-431 MRTGYGNVFVNLSRR
+431 MRTGYSNVFVNLSRR

-523 QRVTVQPPP
+523 QRVTVQNPP

-559 APETLVTVAT
+559 APETQVTVAT
-569 RLADDGSLCVDILD
+569 RLVEDGSFGIDILD

-589 EAEVAEANARLSEA
+589 EAEVAEANARLTEA
-603 PTVDLATSRRMGL
+603 PNVDLTTSRRMGL

-623 SRHRIGVT
+623 SRHRIGVS

-645 SVPADLVMAAPG
+645 SVPADLVMAPPGG

-663 GPITQRLAPVPPQ
+663 GPITQRLAPLPPQ
-676 QQPGG
+676 QPG
-681 GLPRRQRPANGSSR
+681 GLPRRQRPTNGSR
-695 PGMPTVPTQGGD
+695 PAMPSVPSQGGE
-707 RWPSATDLAGHTAS
+707 RWPSANDLAGHTKP
-721 GLNGHTHT
+721 GVNGHA
-729 QEPRPPSDQEI
+729 PKASRPPSDLEI
-740 SGTALFSPIPQ
+740 SGTALFSPIPP
-751 DQTTPPPAQ
+751 DEATPPPA
-760 PPSTPQPRQAEPE
+760 PEPRRPE
-773 PEPVAEAE
+773 PEPAAEAE
-781 PVAEEAAKPA
+781 PSAEEAEKPA
-791 KPVQDQP
+791 PAEGD
-798 SEVELPS
+798 LPS
-805 GKELFEAKNSTTL
+805 GKELFEAKNTGTTL
-818 SEWWDQATTTPPQ
+818 SEWWSQAATPP
-831 VAPQPTASETT
+831 APAAPPPPTASETT

-851 WFRSPAPEKS
+851 WFRSPAAE
-861 PAKAA
+861 PAA
-866 DKKEKKDNAEKKP
+866 KKEKPGKKEPEEKK
-879 GEKKAGEKKPAEAE
+879 
-893 TSETAETSATA
+893 TAEPAP
-904 EAEATAEQEARNW
+904 TAEQEARTW

-922 KAFRTVQEVSQTTP
+922 KAFRTVQEVSQNAP
-936 STFTQAG
+936 STFTEAG
-943 LPRRRRGEQLLPGS
+943 LPRRRKGEQLLPGS
-957 AMSSA
+957 AASSV
-962 PAAEPAAGSDLPVRD
+962 PAAEPTAKSELPVRD
-977 RAEVRGR
+977 PANVRGR
-984 LSSFQKGVKR
+984 LSSFQQGVKR

-999 ADKTAPAT
+999 ADKATPAT
-1007 TQLPSAG
+1007 TQPDAKPEKAAAPKPSK
-1014 TAEATETAPQ
+1014 APEP
-1024 AAVPQ
+1024 AKA
-1029 ETARPQAPVPQAHGP
+1029 P
-1044 ETAVRPTASP
+1044 ETAERPAAPP
-1054 AALPTRRPEKKPQA
+1054 AALPSRKPQA
-1068 ARPEPEPVAAVEQTD
+1068 ASPEPEPVAATEQTD

-1104 SRTTSAGLPRRRS
+1104 SRMTSAGLPRRRR

-1139 DAHDVRGRLNSFQQG
+1139 DAHDVRGRLSSFQQG

-1160 RTAQAT
+1160 HTAQAT

>member
-10 TPRPSRWATGWRAL
+10 TPRPSRWATGWRTL

-69 RLVALSGQIRTL
+69 RLVALSGHIRTL
-81 ADGLERE
+81 ADGLGRE

-101 GGTLDLAS
+101 GGTLELGS
-109 ARADVTEVLPLYIAA
+109 ARADVDTAIPLYGAA
-124 ASRAVETEPSL
+124 ATRAVENEPSL
-135 RQSRDDAAAQLEK
+135 RQAREAAAAQLDR
-148 LEDIRQRASAG
+148 LPDIRQRASSG

-167 GEYTGITTALLAV
+167 GEYTDVTTALLAL
-180 DTAIAAGASEDVLGG
+180 DTALAAGAGQDVLGG
-195 TPSAL
+195 TPTAL
-200 HDLTVMKE
+200 HDLAVMKE
-208 QLSLSQALVTF
+208 QLSLSQALVSF
-219 GIARSGLAPSELNQ
+219 GIARSSLAPSELDR
-233 LRTAELRLADRY
+233 LRTAELRLADRF

-258 EFTAAVGADVME
+258 EFSGVVTDEAME
-270 NRDKLAK
+270 NRDRLAK
-277 TALGDQGTPTEQAFR
+277 TALGEQGTPSAQAFR
-292 TLSVQSWNDAS
+292 SMSAQGWTDAS
-303 NAVIGKIGEVASRF
+303 TAVITKVGEVANKF
-317 GGQASSVSAELVDDA
+317 GGETSAVSAELVDDA

-364 LKLLRAR
+364 LKVLRAS

-380 PEAVRNIQE
+380 PDAVRNIQE
-389 GRSQGTDVHPVPVGS
+389 GRSQGTDVRPVPVGS

-417 VHHQALRLATEQAA
+417 VHHQALRLATEQAS
-431 MRTGYGNVFVNLSRR
+431 MRTGYSNVFVNLSRR

-523 QRVTVQPPP
+523 QRVTVQNPP

-559 APETLVTVAT
+559 APETQVTVAT
-569 RLADDGSLCVDILD
+569 RLVEDGSFGIDILD

-589 EAEVAEANARLSEA
+589 EAEVAEANARLTEA
-603 PTVDLATSRRMGL
+603 PNVDLTTSRRMGL

-623 SRHRIGVT
+623 NRHRIGVS

-645 SVPADLVMAAPG
+645 SVPADLVMVPPGG

-663 GPITQRLAPVPPQ
+663 GPITQRLAPLPPQ
-676 QQPGG
+676 QAG
-681 GLPRRQRPANGSSR
+681 GLPRRQRPTNGSR
-695 PGMPTVPTQGGD
+695 PGTPNVPSQGGE
-707 RWPSATDLAGHTAS
+707 RWPSANDLAGHTKP
-721 GLNGHTHT
+721 GLNGHSHT
-729 QEPRPPSDQEI
+729 QDQRPPSDLEI
-740 SGTALFSPIPQ
+740 SGTALFSPIPK
-751 DQTTPPPAQ
+751 DETAPPPAR
-760 PPSTPQPRQAEPE
+760 PPAPEPRRPEPEPAAE
-773 PEPVAEAE
+773 PEPVAKEAE
-781 PVAEEAAKPA
+781 KPA
-791 KPVQDQP
+791 SV
-798 SEVELPS
+798 EGELPS

-818 SEWWDQATTTPPQ
+818 SEWWNQATTPPPA
-831 VAPQPTASETT
+831 APAPTASETT

-851 WFRSPAPEKS
+851 WFRSPAPEK
-861 PAKAA
+861 PAAKPVA
-866 DKKEKKDNAEKKP
+866 KKEKPGAKEPEEKK
-879 GEKKAGEKKPAEAE
+879 
-893 TSETAETSATA
+893 TAESAP
-904 EAEATAEQEARNW
+904 TAEQESRTW

-922 KAFRTVQEVSQTTP
+922 KAFRTVQEVSQNAP

-943 LPRRRRGEQLLPGS
+943 LPRRRKGEQLLPGS
-957 AMSSA
+957 AA
-962 PAAEPAAGSDLPVRD
+962 PSVPGAEPAVKSELPVRD
-977 RAEVRGR
+977 PANVRGR
-984 LSSFQKGVKR
+984 LSSFQQGVKR

-999 ADKTAPAT
+999 ADKAT
-1007 TQLPSAG
+1007 P
-1014 TAEATETAPQ
+1014 AEALATQPDATPEPAAAPEPPKASEPAKAAETASRP
-1024 AAVPQ
+1024 AAP
-1029 ETARPQAPVPQAHGP
+1029 
-1044 ETAVRPTASP
+1044 P
-1054 AALPTRRPEKKPQA
+1054 AALPSRKPQA
-1068 ARPEPEPVAAVEQTD
+1068 AEPEPEPVAATEQTD

-1104 SRTTSAGLPRRRS
+1104 SKMTSAGLPRRRR

-1139 DAHDVRGRLNSFQQG
+1139 DAHDVRGRLSSFQQG

>member
-10 TPRPSRWATGWRAL
+10 TPRPSRWATGWRTL

-69 RLVALSGQIRTL
+69 RLVALSGHIRTL
-81 ADGLERE
+81 TDGLGRE

-101 GGTLDLAS
+101 GGTLELGS
-109 ARADVTEVLPLYIAA
+109 ARADVDTAIPLYGAA
-124 ASRAVETEPSL
+124 ATRAVENEPSL
-135 RQSRDDAAAQLEK
+135 RQAREAAAAQLDR
-148 LEDIRQRASAG
+148 LPDIRQRASSG

-167 GEYTGITTALLAV
+167 GEYTEVTTALLAL
-180 DTAIAAGASEDVLGG
+180 DTALAAGAGQDVLGG
-195 TPSAL
+195 TPTAL
-200 HDLTVMKE
+200 HDLAMMKE
-208 QLSLSQALVTF
+208 QLSLSQALVSF
-219 GIARSGLAPSELNQ
+219 GIARSSLAPSELDR
-233 LRTAELRLADRY
+233 LRTAELRLADRF

-258 EFTAAVGADVME
+258 EFSAVVTDEAME
-270 NRDKLAK
+270 NRDRLAK
-277 TALGDQGTPTEQAFR
+277 TALGEQGTPSAQAFR
-292 TLSVQSWNDAS
+292 SLSAQGWTDAS
-303 NAVIGKIGEVASRF
+303 TAVITKVGEVANKF
-317 GGQASSVSAELVDDA
+317 GGETSSVSAELVDDA

-364 LKLLRAR
+364 LKVLRAS

-380 PEAVRNIQE
+380 PDAVRNIQE
-389 GRSQGTDVHPVPVGS
+389 GRSQGTDVRPVPVGS

-417 VHHQALRLATEQAA
+417 VHHQALRLATEQAS
-431 MRTGYGNVFVNLSRR
+431 MRTGYSNVFVNLSRR

-523 QRVTVQPPP
+523 QRVTVQNPP

-559 APETLVTVAT
+559 APETQVTVAT
-569 RLADDGSLCVDILD
+569 RLVEDGSFGIDILD

-589 EAEVAEANARLSEA
+589 EAEVAEANARLTEA
-603 PTVDLATSRRMGL
+603 PNVDLTTSRRMGL

-623 SRHRIGVT
+623 NRHRIGVS

-645 SVPADLVMAAPG
+645 SVPADLVMVPPGG

-663 GPITQRLAPVPPQ
+663 GPITQRLAPLPPQ
-676 QQPGG
+676 QPG
-681 GLPRRQRPANGSSR
+681 GLPRRQRATNGSR
-695 PGMPTVPTQGGD
+695 PGTPNVPSQGGE
-707 RWPSATDLAGHTAS
+707 RWPSANDLAGHTKP
-721 GLNGHTHT
+721 GVNGHSHT
-729 QEPRPPSDQEI
+729 QDPRPPSDLEI
-740 SGTALFSPIPQ
+740 SGTALFSPIPR
-751 DQTTPPPAQ
+751 DETAPPPAR
-760 PPSTPQPRQAEPE
+760 PPAPEPRRPEPEPAAE
-773 PEPVAEAE
+773 PEPVAKEAE
-781 PVAEEAAKPA
+781 KPA
-791 KPVQDQP
+791 
-798 SEVELPS
+798 SMEGELPS

-818 SEWWDQATTTPPQ
+818 SEWWNQATTPPAA
-831 VAPQPTASETT
+831 VPAPTASETT

-851 WFRSPAPEKS
+851 WFRSPAPEK
-861 PAKAA
+861 PAAKPAA
-866 DKKEKKDNAEKKP
+866 KKEKPGAKEPEEKK
-879 GEKKAGEKKPAEAE
+879 
-893 TSETAETSATA
+893 TAESAP
-904 EAEATAEQEARNW
+904 TAEQESRTW

-922 KAFRTVQEVSQTTP
+922 KAFRTVQEVSQNAP

-943 LPRRRRGEQLLPGS
+943 LPRRRKGEQLLPGS
-957 AMSSA
+957 AASSV
-962 PAAEPAAGSDLPVRD
+962 PAAEPTAKSDLPVRD
-977 RAEVRGR
+977 PANVRGR
-984 LSSFQKGVKR
+984 LSSFQQGVKR

-999 ADKTAPAT
+999 ADKATPAEALATQPDATPEPAAAPEPPKASE
-1007 TQLPSAG
+1007 PAK
-1014 TAEATETAPQ
+1014 TAETAK
-1024 AAVPQ
+1024 A
-1029 ETARPQAPVPQAHGP
+1029 P
-1044 ETAVRPTASP
+1044 ETAARPASPP
-1054 AALPTRRPEKKPQA
+1054 AALPSRKPQA
-1068 ARPEPEPVAAVEQTD
+1068 AEPEPEPVAATEQTD

-1104 SRTTSAGLPRRRS
+1104 SKMTSAGLPRRRR

-1125 AGPPAGAV
+1125 AGPPAGAA

-1139 DAHDVRGRLNSFQQG
+1139 DAHDVRGRLSSFQQG

>member
-10 TPRPSRWATGWRAL
+10 TPRPSRWATGWRTL

-69 RLVALSGQIRTL
+69 RLVALSGHIRTL
-81 ADGLERE
+81 ADGLGRE

-101 GGTLDLAS
+101 GGTLELGS
-109 ARADVTEVLPLYIAA
+109 ARADVDTAIPLYGAA
-124 ASRAVETEPSL
+124 ASRAVENEPSL
-135 RQSRDDAAAQLEK
+135 RQAREAAAAQLDR
-148 LEDIRQRASAG
+148 LPDIRQRASSG

-167 GEYTGITTALLAV
+167 GEYTEVTSALLAL
-180 DTAIAAGASEDVLGG
+180 DTALAAGASQDDLGG
-195 TPSAL
+195 TPTAL
-200 HDLTVMKE
+200 HDLAVMKE
-208 QLSLSQALVTF
+208 QLSLSQALVSF
-219 GIARSGLAPSELNQ
+219 GIARSGLAPSELDQ
-233 LRTAELRLADRY
+233 LRTAELRLTDRL
-245 TDFRAAASEQQRQ
+245 TDFRAAASEQQRR
-258 EFTAAVGADVME
+258 EFGAAVTDQAME
-270 NRDKLAK
+270 NRDRLAK
-277 TALGDQGTPTEQAFR
+277 TALGEQGTPSVQAFR
-292 TLSVQSWNDAS
+292 TLSAQGWTDAS
-303 NAVIGKIGEVASRF
+303 TAVIGKVGEVANKF
-317 GGQASSVSAELVDDA
+317 GAETSAVSAELVDDA

-364 LKLLRAR
+364 LKVLRAS

-380 PEAVRNIQE
+380 PDAVRNIQE
-389 GRSQGTDVHPVPVGS
+389 GRSQGTDVRPVPVGS

-417 VHHQALRLATEQAA
+417 VHHQALRLATEQAS
-431 MRTGYGNVFVNLSRR
+431 MRTGYSNVFVNLSRR

-523 QRVTVQPPP
+523 QRVTVQNPP

-559 APETLVTVAT
+559 APETQVTVAT
-569 RLADDGSLCVDILD
+569 RLVEDGSFGIDILD

-589 EAEVAEANARLSEA
+589 EAEVAEANARLTEA
-603 PTVDLATSRRMGL
+603 PNVDLTTSRRMGL

-623 SRHRIGVT
+623 SRHRIGVS

-645 SVPADLVMAAPG
+645 SVPADLVMAPPGG

-663 GPITQRLAPVPPQ
+663 GPITQRLAPLPPQ
-676 QQPGG
+676 QPG
-681 GLPRRQRPANGSSR
+681 GLPRRQRPTNGSR
-695 PGMPTVPTQGGD
+695 PAMPSVPSQGGE
-707 RWPSATDLAGHTAS
+707 RWPSAGDLAGHTKS
-721 GLNGHTHT
+721 GVNGHSHP
-729 QEPRPPSDQEI
+729 QETRPPSDLEI
-740 SGTALFSPIPQ
+740 SGTALFSPIPR
-751 DQTTPPPAQ
+751 DETTPAPEPRRPEPEPA
-760 PPSTPQPRQAEPE
+760 AEPE
-773 PEPVAEAE
+773 PEPVAKEAD
-781 PVAEEAAKPA
+781 KPA
-791 KPVQDQP
+791 PADGD
-798 SEVELPS
+798 LPS
-805 GKELFEAKNSTTL
+805 GKELFEAKNTTTL
-818 SEWWDQATTTPPQ
+818 SEWWNQAATP
-831 VAPQPTASETT
+831 APAAPAAPTAAPKSETT

-851 WFRSPAPEKS
+851 WFRSPAPAPEK
-861 PAKAA
+861 PAAEPAA
-866 DKKEKKDNAEKKP
+866 KKEKPGTKEPEAEK
-879 GEKKAGEKKPAEAE
+879 AAEA
-893 TSETAETSATA
+893 AP
-904 EAEATAEQEARNW
+904 TAEQEARTW

-922 KAFRTVQEVSQTTP
+922 KAFRTVQEVSQNAP

-943 LPRRRRGEQLLPGS
+943 LPRRRKGEQLLPGS
-957 AMSSA
+957 AASSV
-962 PAAEPAAGSDLPVRD
+962 PAAEPAAKAELPVRD
-977 RAEVRGR
+977 PANVRGR
-984 LSSFQKGVKR
+984 LSSFQQGVKR

-999 ADKTAPAT
+999 ADKATPA
-1007 TQLPSAG
+1007 A
-1014 TAEATETAPQ
+1014 AETATAQPDTKPEPAKAPEPSKAPEESKAPE
-1024 AAVPQ
+1024 AAK
-1029 ETARPQAPVPQAHGP
+1029 AP
-1044 ETAVRPTASP
+1044 ETAERPAAPP
-1054 AALPTRRPEKKPQA
+1054 AALPSRKPQA
-1068 ARPEPEPVAAVEQTD
+1068 ASPEPEPVAATERTD

-1104 SRTTSAGLPRRRS
+1104 SRMTSAGLPRRRR

-1139 DAHDVRGRLNSFQQG
+1139 DAHDVRGRLSSFQQG

-1160 RTAQAT
+1160 HTAQAT
-1166 EANHE
+1166 EGNHE

>member
-69 RLVALSGQIRTL
+69 RLVALSAQIRTL
-81 ADGLERE
+81 ADGLGRE

-101 GGTLDLAS
+101 GGTLELAS
-109 ARADVTEVLPLYIAA
+109 ARADVDTAVPLYRAA
-124 ASRAVETEPSL
+124 ATRAVENEPSL
-135 RQSRDDAAAQLEK
+135 RQARDAAAAQLEK
-148 LEDIRQRASAG
+148 LADIRQRASAG

-167 GEYTGITTALLAV
+167 GEYTEVTTALLAL
-180 DTAIAAGASEDVLGG
+180 DTALTAGASEDVLGG
-195 TPSAL
+195 TPAAL
-200 HDLTVMKE
+200 HDLAVMKE
-208 QLSLSQALVTF
+208 QVSLSQALISF

-233 LRTAELRLADRY
+233 VRTAELRLADRF

-258 EFTAAVGADVME
+258 EFGAAVSDDTME
-270 NRDKLAK
+270 TRDRLAK
-277 TALGDQGTPTEQAFR
+277 TALGDQGVPADQAFR
-292 TLSVQSWNDAS
+292 TLSAQGWNDAS
-303 NAVIGKIGEVASRF
+303 NAMITKLGEVANKF
-317 GGQASSVSAELVDDA
+317 GAQAASVSAELVDDA

-364 LKLLRAR
+364 LKLLRAS

-380 PEAVRNIQE
+380 PDAVRNIQE

-417 VHHQALRLATEQAA
+417 VHHQALRLATEQAS
-431 MRTGYGNVFVNLSRR
+431 MRTGYSNVFVNLSRR

-523 QRVTVQPPP
+523 QRVTVQNPP

-559 APETLVTVAT
+559 APETQVTVAT
-569 RLADDGSLCVDILD
+569 RLLEDGSFGIDILD

-589 EAEVAEANARLSEA
+589 EAEVAEANARLTEA
-603 PTVDLATSRRMGL
+603 PNVDLATSRRMGL

-623 SRHRIGVT
+623 SRHRIGVS

-645 SVPADLVMAAPG
+645 SVPADLVMAPPG

-676 QQPGG
+676 QPG
-681 GLPRRQRPANGSSR
+681 GLPRRQRPVNGSR
-695 PGMPTVPTQGGD
+695 PGMPNVPAQGGD
-707 RWPSATDLAGHTAS
+707 RWPSANDLAGHTKS

-729 QEPRPPSDQEI
+729 QEPRPPSAAEI

-760 PPSTPQPRQAEPE
+760 PPSAPQPRMPEPE
-773 PEPVAEAE
+773 PEPVAKEAE
-781 PVAEEAAKPA
+781 KPAAEAEQAAPVA
-791 KPVQDQP
+791 
-798 SEVELPS
+798 SEGELPS

-818 SEWWDQATTTPPQ
+818 SEWWNQATTPPP
-831 VAPQPTASETT
+831 VAPPPTASETT

-851 WFRSPAPEKS
+851 WFRSPAPAPEKATAK
-861 PAKAA
+861 PAG
-866 DKKEKKDNAEKKP
+866 KKEKP
-879 GEKKAGEKKPAEAE
+879 GGKEPEEKKAAEPAAG
-893 TSETAETSATA
+893 AGSAD
-904 EAEATAEQEARNW
+904 EQEARNW

-922 KAFRTVQEVSQTTP
+922 KAFRTVQEVSRTTP
-936 STFTQAG
+936 STFTQAGLPRRRKGEQLLPGSATSSVPAAEPAAKSELPVRDPANVRGRLSSFQQGVKRGRKEAAGKAAPATSQLPASETAETPKVATTPEATKAPETPKAPETATRPVSPPAVLPTRRPEKNLQAAAPEPEPVAAAEQTDAWNFGSDAGWKAAQAVSQSVPSKTTSAG

-957 AMSSA
+957 A
-962 PAAEPAAGSDLPVRD
+962 
-977 RAEVRGR
+977 
-984 LSSFQKGVKR
+984 
-994 GRKEA
+994 
-999 ADKTAPAT
+999 
-1007 TQLPSAG
+1007 
-1014 TAEATETAPQ
+1014 
-1024 AAVPQ
+1024 
-1029 ETARPQAPVPQAHGP
+1029 
-1044 ETAVRPTASP
+1044 
-1054 AALPTRRPEKKPQA
+1054 
-1068 ARPEPEPVAAVEQTD
+1068 
-1083 AWNFGS
+1083 
-1089 DEGWKAAQ
+1089 
-1097 AVSQSVP
+1097 
-1104 SRTTSAGLPRRRS
+1104 
-1117 GEQLLPGS
+1117 
-1125 AGPPAGAV
+1125 GPPAGAV
-1133 TPRPQR
+1133 APRPQR
-1139 DAHDVRGRLNSFQQG
+1139 DAHDVRGRLSSFQQG

-1160 RTAQAT
+1160 HTAQAT

>member
-46 ALALGIATIAGQVGR
+46 ALALGIATIASQVGR

-81 ADGLERE
+81 ADGLGRE

-101 GGTLDLAS
+101 GGTLELAS
-109 ARADVTEVLPLYIAA
+109 ARGDVDTAIPLYRAA
-124 ASRAVETEPSL
+124 ATRAVETEPSL
-135 RQSRDDAAAQLEK
+135 ARAKDAAAEQLDK
-148 LEDIRQRASAG
+148 LADIRQRASAG

-167 GEYTGITTALLAV
+167 GEYTDVTTALLAV
-180 DTAIAAGASEDVLGG
+180 DTALAAGASEDALGG
-195 TPSAL
+195 TPAAL
-200 HDLTVMKE
+200 HDLAVMKE
-208 QLSLSQALVTF
+208 QLSLSQALVSF

-233 LRTAELRLADRY
+233 VRTAELRLADRF

-258 EFTAAVGADVME
+258 EFAAVVSDDAME
-270 NRDKLAK
+270 TRDRLAK
-277 TALGDQGTPTEQAFR
+277 TALGDQGTPAGQAFR
-292 TLSVQSWNDAS
+292 KLSAQAWTDAS
-303 NAVIGKIGEVASRF
+303 NSMLTKVGEVANKF
-317 GGQASSVSAELVDDA
+317 GARANAVSAELVDDA

-364 LKLLRAR
+364 LKVLRAS

-380 PEAVRNIQE
+380 PDAVRNIQE
-389 GRSQGTDVHPVPVGS
+389 GRSQGTDVQPVPVGS

-417 VHHQALRLATEQAA
+417 VHHQALRLATEQAS
-431 MRTGYGNVFVNLSRR
+431 MRAGYSNVFVNLSRR

-500 RRSGQPVSATD
+500 RRSGQPVSASD

-523 QRVTVQPPP
+523 QRVTVQNPP

-559 APETLVTVAT
+559 APETQVTVAT
-569 RLADDGSLCVDILD
+569 RLLEDGSFGIDILD

-589 EAEVAEANARLSEA
+589 EAEVAEANARLTEA
-603 PTVDLATSRRMGL
+603 PNVDLTTSRRMGL

-623 SRHRIGVT
+623 SRHRIGVS

-645 SVPADLVMAAPG
+645 SVPADLVMVPAG

-663 GPITQRLAPVPPQ
+663 GPITQRLAPL
-676 QQPGG
+676 QPG
-681 GLPRRQRPANGSSR
+681 GLPRRQRPANGSR
-695 PGMPTVPTQGGD
+695 PAMPSVPSQGGD
-707 RWPSATDLAGHTAS
+707 RWPSASDLAGHTKS
-721 GLNGHTHT
+721 GLNGHT
-729 QEPRPPSDQEI
+729 QEPRPPSDVEI
-740 SGTALFSPIPQ
+740 SGTALFSPIPK
-751 DQTTPPPAQ
+751 DETTPPPAQ
-760 PPSTPQPRQAEPE
+760 PPSAPESRLPEPEPAAE
-773 PEPVAEAE
+773 PEPVAKEAE
-781 PVAEEAAKPA
+781 KPA
-791 KPVQDQP
+791 EPQKAAP
-798 SEVELPS
+798 EGELPS
-805 GKELFEAKNSTTL
+805 GKELFEAKNGTTL
-818 SEWWDQATTTPPQ
+818 SEWWSQAAPPA
-831 VAPQPTASETT
+831 APVVPPPTASETT

-851 WFRSPAPEKS
+851 WFRSPAPAPEKS
-861 PAKAA
+861 AAEPA
-866 DKKEKKDNAEKKP
+866 DKKEKQEKKEPAEKKVAEP
-879 GEKKAGEKKPAEAE
+879 AAEAG
-893 TSETAETSATA
+893 SA
-904 EAEATAEQEARNW
+904 AEQEARNW

-922 KAFRTVQEVSQTTP
+922 KAFRTVQEVSQTAP

-943 LPRRRRGEQLLPGS
+943 LPRRRKGEQLLPGS
-957 AMSSA
+957 AMSSV
-962 PAAEPAAGSDLPVRD
+962 PAAEPTAKSELPVRD
-977 RAEVRGR
+977 PANVRGR
-984 LSSFQKGVKR
+984 LSSFQQGVKR

-999 ADKTAPAT
+999 AGKAAPAT
-1007 TQLPSAG
+1007 TQLPA
-1014 TAEATETAPQ
+1014 
-1024 AAVPQ
+1024 
-1029 ETARPQAPVPQAHGP
+1029 P
-1044 ETAVRPTASP
+1044 ETAVTPEPAKAPEASETAKAAETAARPATPP
-1054 AALPTRRPEKKPQA
+1054 ATLPTRRPEKNTQA
-1068 ARPEPEPVAAVEQTD
+1068 ATPEAEPATAVERTD

-1104 SRTTSAGLPRRRS
+1104 SKMTSAGLPRRRR

-1139 DAHDVRGRLNSFQQG
+1139 DAHDVRGRLSSFQQG

>member
-81 ADGLERE
+81 ADGLGRE

-101 GGTLDLAS
+101 GGTLELGS
-109 ARADVTEVLPLYIAA
+109 ARADVDTAIPLYTAA
-124 ASRAVETEPSL
+124 ASRAVENEPSL
-135 RQSRDDAAAQLEK
+135 RQARDAAADQLDK
-148 LEDIRQRASAG
+148 LADIRQRASAG

-167 GEYTGITTALLAV
+167 GEYTDITTALLAV
-180 DTAIAAGASEDVLGG
+180 DTALSAGASENVLGG
-195 TPSAL
+195 TPAAL
-200 HDLTVMKE
+200 HDLAVMKE
-208 QLSLSQALVTF
+208 QLSLSQALVSF
-219 GIARSGLAPSELNQ
+219 GIARSSLAPSELDQ
-233 LRTAELRLADRY
+233 LRTAELRLADRF
-245 TDFRAAASEQQRQ
+245 TDFKAAASEQQRQ
-258 EFTAAVGADVME
+258 EFSAAVTDDAME
-270 NRDKLAK
+270 NRDRLAK
-277 TALGDQGTPTEQAFR
+277 TALGEQGTPSAQAFR
-292 TLSVQSWNDAS
+292 TMSAQGWTDAS
-303 NAVIGKIGEVASRF
+303 AAVITKVGEVANKF
-317 GGQASSVSAELVDDA
+317 GGETSAVSAELVDDA

-364 LKLLRAR
+364 LKVLRAS

-380 PEAVRNIQE
+380 PDAVRNIQE
-389 GRSQGTDVHPVPVGS
+389 GRSQGTDVQPVPVGS

-417 VHHQALRLATEQAA
+417 VHHQALRLATEQAS
-431 MRTGYGNVFVNLSRR
+431 MRTGYSNVFVNLSRR

-500 RRSGQPVSATD
+500 RRSGQPVTATD

-523 QRVTVQPPP
+523 QRVTVQNPP

-559 APETLVTVAT
+559 APETQVTVAT
-569 RLADDGSLCVDILD
+569 RLVEDGSFGIDILD

-589 EAEVAEANARLSEA
+589 EAEVAEANARLTEA
-603 PTVDLATSRRMGL
+603 PNVDLTTSRRMGL

-623 SRHRIGVT
+623 SRHRIGVS

-645 SVPADLVMAAPG
+645 SVPADLVMIPAGG

-676 QQPGG
+676 QPG
-681 GLPRRQRPANGSSR
+681 GLPRRQRPATNGSR
-695 PGMPTVPTQGGD
+695 PAVPSVPPQGGE
-707 RWPSATDLAGHTAS
+707 RWPSANDLAGHTKP
-721 GLNGHTHT
+721 GLNGHSQT
-729 QEPRPPSDQEI
+729 QEPRPPSQVEI
-740 SGTALFSPIPQ
+740 SGTALFSPIPRDDTAQ
-751 DQTTPPPAQ
+751 PPAQ
-760 PPSTPQPRQAEPE
+760 PPAPQPRQPEPEPAAE
-773 PEPVAEAE
+773 PEPVAEE
-781 PVAEEAAKPA
+781 TAKPA
-791 KPVQDQP
+791 SAQ
-798 SEVELPS
+798 SEDELPS

-818 SEWWDQATTTPPQ
+818 SEWWNQATTPPPA
-831 VAPQPTASETT
+831 APEPPTASETT

-851 WFRSPAPEKS
+851 WFRSPAPAPEK
-861 PAKAA
+861 PAAKPAV
-866 DKKEKKDNAEKKP
+866 KKEKPGKKEPEETKAAE
-879 GEKKAGEKKPAEAE
+879 PAAE
-893 TSETAETSATA
+893 TGSA
-904 EAEATAEQEARNW
+904 AEQEARNW

-922 KAFRTVQEVSQTTP
+922 KAFRTVQEVSQHAP

-943 LPRRRRGEQLLPGS
+943 LPRRRKGEQLLPGS
-957 AMSSA
+957 AASSV
-962 PAAEPAAGSDLPVRD
+962 PAAEPAAKSDLPVRD
-977 RAEVRGR
+977 PANVRGR
-984 LSSFQKGVKR
+984 LSSFQQGVRR

-999 ADKTAPAT
+999 ADKAAPAVTATQPDT
-1007 TQLPSAG
+1007 TPEPAPAPEPAKAVKAPESS
-1014 TAEATETAPQ
+1014 TSSETA
-1024 AAVPQ
+1024 
-1029 ETARPQAPVPQAHGP
+1029 ARPAAP
-1044 ETAVRPTASP
+1044 P
-1054 AALPTRRPEKKPQA
+1054 AALPSRKTEKKPQA
-1068 ARPEPEPVAAVEQTD
+1068 APPEPEPVSAVEETD

-1104 SRTTSAGLPRRRS
+1104 SRMTSAGLPRRRR

-1139 DAHDVRGRLNSFQQG
+1139 DAHDVRGRLSSFQQG

-1160 RTAQAT
+1160 HTAQAT

>member
-10 TPRPSRWATGWRAL
+10 TPRPSRWATGWRTL

-69 RLVALSGQIRTL
+69 RLVALSGHIRTL
-81 ADGLERE
+81 ADGLGRE

-101 GGTLDLAS
+101 GGTLELGS
-109 ARADVTEVLPLYIAA
+109 ARADVDTAIPLYGAA
-124 ASRAVETEPSL
+124 ASRAVENEPSL
-135 RQSRDDAAAQLEK
+135 RQAREAAAAQLDR
-148 LEDIRQRASAG
+148 LPDIRQRASSG

-167 GEYTGITTALLAV
+167 GEYTEVTTALLAL
-180 DTAIAAGASEDVLGG
+180 DTALAAGASQDDLGG
-195 TPSAL
+195 TPTAL
-200 HDLTVMKE
+200 HDLAVMKE
-208 QLSLSQALVTF
+208 QLSLSQALVSF
-219 GIARSGLAPSELNQ
+219 GIARSSLAPSELDQ
-233 LRTAELRLADRY
+233 LRTAELRLTDRL

-258 EFTAAVGADVME
+258 EFSAAVTDQAME
-270 NRDKLAK
+270 NRDRLAK
-277 TALGDQGTPTEQAFR
+277 TALGEQGTPSAQAFR
-292 TLSVQSWNDAS
+292 TLSAQGWTDAS
-303 NAVIGKIGEVASRF
+303 TAVIGKVGEVANKF
-317 GGQASSVSAELVDDA
+317 GAETSAVSAELVDDA

-364 LKLLRAR
+364 LKVLRAS

-380 PEAVRNIQE
+380 PDAVRNIQE
-389 GRSQGTDVHPVPVGS
+389 GRSQGTDVRPVPVGS

-417 VHHQALRLATEQAA
+417 VHHQALRLATEQAS
-431 MRTGYGNVFVNLSRR
+431 MRTGYSNVFVNLSRR

-523 QRVTVQPPP
+523 QRVTVQNPP

-559 APETLVTVAT
+559 APETQVTVAT
-569 RLADDGSLCVDILD
+569 RLVEDGSFGIDILD

-589 EAEVAEANARLSEA
+589 EAEVAEANARLTEA
-603 PTVDLATSRRMGL
+603 PNVDLTTSRRMGL

-623 SRHRIGVT
+623 SRHRIGVS

-645 SVPADLVMAAPG
+645 SVPPDLVMVPPGG

-663 GPITQRLAPVPPQ
+663 GPITQRLAPLPPQ
-676 QQPGG
+676 QPG
-681 GLPRRQRPANGSSR
+681 GLPRRQRPTNGSR
-695 PGMPTVPTQGGD
+695 PAMPSVPPQGGE
-707 RWPSATDLAGHTAS
+707 RWPSANDLAGHTKP
-721 GLNGHTHT
+721 GVNGHSHS
-729 QEPRPPSDQEI
+729 QEPRPPSDVEI
-740 SGTALFSPIPQ
+740 SGTALFSPIPK
-751 DQTTPPPAQ
+751 DEK
-760 PPSTPQPRQAEPE
+760 TPQPAPEPRRPEPEPAAE
-773 PEPVAEAE
+773 PEPVAKEAD
-781 PVAEEAAKPA
+781 KPA
-791 KPVQDQP
+791 PAEGD
-798 SEVELPS
+798 LPS
-805 GKELFEAKNSTTL
+805 GKELFEAKNNTTL
-818 SEWWDQATTTPPQ
+818 SEWWNQAAPP
-831 VAPQPTASETT
+831 APAPAAPAAPKSETT

-851 WFRSPAPEKS
+851 WFRSPAPAPEK
-861 PAKAA
+861 PAA
-866 DKKEKKDNAEKKP
+866 KKEKP
-879 GEKKAGEKKPAEAE
+879 GEKEPEAE
-893 TSETAETSATA
+893 KTA
-904 EAEATAEQEARNW
+904 EAAPTAEQEARTW

-922 KAFRTVQEVSQTTP
+922 KAFRTVQEVSQNAP
-936 STFTQAG
+936 STFTEAG
-943 LPRRRRGEQLLPGS
+943 LPRRRKGEQLLPGS
-957 AMSSA
+957 AASSA
-962 PAAEPAAGSDLPVRD
+962 PAAEPAAKSELPVRD
-977 RAEVRGR
+977 PANVRGR
-984 LSSFQKGVKR
+984 LSSFQQGVKR

-999 ADKTAPAT
+999 ADKATPAAEQATAQPDTKPEPAK
-1007 TQLPSAG
+1007 
-1014 TAEATETAPQ
+1014 APESSK
-1024 AAVPQ
+1024 A
-1029 ETARPQAPVPQAHGP
+1029 P
-1044 ETAVRPTASP
+1044 ETAKTPETAERPSAPP
-1054 AALPTRRPEKKPQA
+1054 AALPSRKPQA
-1068 ARPEPEPVAAVEQTD
+1068 ASPEPEPVAATEQTD

-1104 SRTTSAGLPRRRS
+1104 SRMTSAGLPRRRR

-1133 TPRPQR
+1133 APRPQR
-1139 DAHDVRGRLNSFQQG
+1139 DAHDVRGRLSSFQQG

-1160 RTAQAT
+1160 HTAQAT

>member
-81 ADGLERE
+81 ADGLGRE

-101 GGTLDLAS
+101 GGTLELGS
-109 ARADVTEVLPLYIAA
+109 ARADVDTAIPLYVAA
-124 ASRAVETEPSL
+124 ASRAVENEPSL
-135 RQSRDDAAAQLEK
+135 RQARDAAAAQLEK
-148 LEDIRQRASAG
+148 LADIRQRASAG

-167 GEYTGITTALLAV
+167 GEYTDVTTALLAV
-180 DTAIAAGASEDVLGG
+180 DTALAAGASEDVLGG
-195 TPSAL
+195 TPAAL
-200 HDLTVMKE
+200 HDLAVMKE
-208 QLSLSQALVTF
+208 QLSLSQALVSF
-219 GIARSGLAPSELNQ
+219 GIARSSLAPSELDQ
-233 LRTAELRLADRY
+233 LRTAELRLADRF

-258 EFTAAVGADVME
+258 EFSAAVTDNAME
-270 NRDKLAK
+270 TRDRLAK
-277 TALGDQGTPTEQAFR
+277 TALGDQGASAAQAFR
-292 TLSVQSWNDAS
+292 TLSAQGWNDAS
-303 NAVIGKIGEVASRF
+303 NTVITKTGEVANKF
-317 GGQASSVSAELVDDA
+317 GAQASAVSAELVDDA

-364 LKLLRAR
+364 LKMLRAS

-380 PEAVRNIQE
+380 PDAVRNIQE
-389 GRSQGTDVHPVPVGS
+389 GRSQGTDVQPVPVGG

-417 VHHQALRLATEQAA
+417 VHHQALRLATEQAS
-431 MRTGYGNVFVNLSRR
+431 MRTGYSNVFVNLSRR

-523 QRVTVQPPP
+523 QRVTVQNPP

-559 APETLVTVAT
+559 APETQVTVAT
-569 RLADDGSLCVDILD
+569 RLVEDGSFGIDILD

-589 EAEVAEANARLSEA
+589 EAEVAEANARLTEA
-603 PTVDLATSRRMGL
+603 PNVDLATSRRMGL

-623 SRHRIGVT
+623 SRHRIGVS

-645 SVPADLVMAAPG
+645 SVPADLVMPPPG

-676 QQPGG
+676 QPG
-681 GLPRRQRPANGSSR
+681 GLPRRQRPTNGSR
-695 PGMPTVPTQGGD
+695 PGMPSVPPQGGE
-707 RWPSATDLAGHTAS
+707 RWPSANDLAGHTKS
-721 GLNGHTHT
+721 GVNGHTHT
-729 QEPRPPSDQEI
+729 QDPRPPSDVEI
-740 SGTALFSPIPQ
+740 SGTALFSPIPK
-751 DQTTPPPAQ
+751 DETTSPPVQPPA
-760 PPSTPQPRQAEPE
+760 PQPRAPEPE
-773 PEPVAEAE
+773 PEPVAEE
-781 PVAEEAAKPA
+781 PEEPAAA
-791 KPVQDQP
+791 
-798 SEVELPS
+798 SIEGELPS

-818 SEWWDQATTTPPQ
+818 SEWWNQTATPPPA
-831 VAPQPTASETT
+831 APPPTASETT

-851 WFRSPAPEKS
+851 WFRSPAPAPEK
-861 PAKAA
+861 PAAEPAA
-866 DKKEKKDNAEKKP
+866 KKEKSGKKEP
-879 GEKKAGEKKPAEAE
+879 EEKKAPEPAAEAGP
-893 TSETAETSATA
+893 TP
-904 EAEATAEQEARNW
+904 EQEARNW

-922 KAFRTVQEVSQTTP
+922 KAFRTVQEVSQTSP
-936 STFTQAG
+936 STFTTAG
-943 LPRRRRGEQLLPGS
+943 LPRRRKGEQLLPGS
-957 AMSSA
+957 ATSSV
-962 PAAEPAAGSDLPVRD
+962 PAAEPATSSELPVRD
-977 RAEVRGR
+977 PANVRGR
-984 LSSFQKGVKR
+984 LSSFQQGVKR

-999 ADKTAPAT
+999 ADKAAPAT
-1007 TQLPSAG
+1007 TQLPA
-1014 TAEATETAPQ
+1014 TQPEVAPEPEPAKAAES
-1024 AAVPQ
+1024 
-1029 ETARPQAPVPQAHGP
+1029 P
-1044 ETAVRPTASP
+1044 ETAARPVVPP
-1054 AALPTRRPEKKPQA
+1054 AALPSRKPEKKPQA
-1068 ARPEPEPVAAVEQTD
+1068 ATPEPEPVSAVEETD

-1089 DEGWKAAQ
+1089 DEGWKAAR
-1097 AVSQSVP
+1097 AVSQSTP
-1104 SRTTSAGLPRRRS
+1104 AKMTSAGLPRRRR

-1139 DAHDVRGRLNSFQQG
+1139 DAHDVRGRLSSFQQG

-1160 RTAQAT
+1160 HTAQAT

>member
-10 TPRPSRWATGWRAL
+10 TPRPSRWATGWRTL

-69 RLVALSGQIRTL
+69 RLVALSGHIRTL
-81 ADGLERE
+81 TDGLGRE

-101 GGTLDLAS
+101 GGTLELGS
-109 ARADVTEVLPLYIAA
+109 ARADVDTAIPLYGAA
-124 ASRAVETEPSL
+124 ASRAVENEPSL
-135 RQSRDDAAAQLEK
+135 RQAREAAAAQLDR
-148 LEDIRQRASAG
+148 LPDIRQRASSG

-167 GEYTGITTALLAV
+167 GEYTEVTTALLAL
-180 DTAIAAGASEDVLGG
+180 DTALAAGASQDDLGG
-195 TPSAL
+195 TPTAL
-200 HDLTVMKE
+200 HDLAVMKE
-208 QLSLSQALVTF
+208 QLSLSQALVSF
-219 GIARSGLAPSELNQ
+219 GIARSGLAPSELDQ
-233 LRTAELRLADRY
+233 LRTAELRLTDRL
-245 TDFRAAASEQQRQ
+245 TDFRAAASERQRQ
-258 EFTAAVGADVME
+258 EFGAAVTDQAME
-270 NRDKLAK
+270 NRDRLAK
-277 TALGDQGTPTEQAFR
+277 TALGEQGTPSAQAFR
-292 TLSVQSWNDAS
+292 TLSAQGWTDAS
-303 NAVIGKIGEVASRF
+303 TAVIGKVGEVANKF
-317 GGQASSVSAELVDDA
+317 GAETSAVSAELVDDA

-364 LKLLRAR
+364 LKVLRAS

-380 PEAVRNIQE
+380 PDAVRNIQE
-389 GRSQGTDVHPVPVGS
+389 GRSQGTDVRPVPVGS

-417 VHHQALRLATEQAA
+417 VHHQALRLATEQAS
-431 MRTGYGNVFVNLSRR
+431 MRTGYSNVFVNLSRR

-523 QRVTVQPPP
+523 QRVTVQNPP

-559 APETLVTVAT
+559 APETQVTVAT
-569 RLADDGSLCVDILD
+569 RLVEDGSFGIDILD

-589 EAEVAEANARLSEA
+589 EAEVAEANARLTEA
-603 PTVDLATSRRMGL
+603 PNVDLTTSRRMGL

-623 SRHRIGVT
+623 SRHRIGVS

-645 SVPADLVMAAPG
+645 SVPADLVMVPPGG

-663 GPITQRLAPVPPQ
+663 GPITQRLAPLPPQ
-676 QQPGG
+676 QPG
-681 GLPRRQRPANGSSR
+681 GLPRRQRPANGSR
-695 PGMPTVPTQGGD
+695 PAMPSVPSQGGE
-707 RWPSATDLAGHTAS
+707 RWPSTGDLAGHTKS
-721 GLNGHTHT
+721 GVNGHSHP
-729 QEPRPPSDQEI
+729 QEARPPSDLEI
-740 SGTALFSPIPQ
+740 SGTALFSPIPR
-751 DQTTPPPAQ
+751 DETTPPAPEPRRPEPEPA
-760 PPSTPQPRQAEPE
+760 AEPE
-773 PEPVAEAE
+773 PEPVAKEAD
-781 PVAEEAAKPA
+781 KPA
-791 KPVQDQP
+791 TADGD
-798 SEVELPS
+798 LPS
-805 GKELFEAKNSTTL
+805 GKELFEAKNNTTL
-818 SEWWDQATTTPPQ
+818 SEWWNQAATP
-831 VAPQPTASETT
+831 APAAPAAPTAAPKSETT

-851 WFRSPAPEKS
+851 WFRSPAPAPEK
-861 PAKAA
+861 PAAEPAA
-866 DKKEKKDNAEKKP
+866 KKEKPGAKEPEAEK
-879 GEKKAGEKKPAEAE
+879 AAEAA
-893 TSETAETSATA
+893 S
-904 EAEATAEQEARNW
+904 TAEQEARNW

-922 KAFRTVQEVSQTTP
+922 KAFRTVQEVSQNAP

-943 LPRRRRGEQLLPGS
+943 LPRRRKGEQLLPGS
-957 AMSSA
+957 AASSV
-962 PAAEPAAGSDLPVRD
+962 PAAEPAAKAELPVRD
-977 RAEVRGR
+977 PANVRGR
-984 LSSFQKGVKR
+984 LSSFQQGVKR

-999 ADKTAPAT
+999 ADKAAPA
-1007 TQLPSAG
+1007 A
-1014 TAEATETAPQ
+1014 AETATAQPDTKPEPAKAPEPSK
-1024 AAVPQ
+1024 AA
-1029 ETARPQAPVPQAHGP
+1029 ETSKAPEAAKAP
-1044 ETAVRPTASP
+1044 ETAERPAAPP
-1054 AALPTRRPEKKPQA
+1054 AALPSRKPQA
-1068 ARPEPEPVAAVEQTD
+1068 ATPEPEPVAATERTD

-1104 SRTTSAGLPRRRS
+1104 SRMTSAGLPRRRR

-1139 DAHDVRGRLNSFQQG
+1139 DAHDVRGRLSSFQQG

-1160 RTAQAT
+1160 HTAQAT

>member
-69 RLVALSGQIRTL
+69 RLVALSGHIRTL
-81 ADGLERE
+81 ADGLGRE

-93 AGLTAGTV
+93 AGLTTGTV
-101 GGTLDLAS
+101 GGTLELAS
-109 ARADVTEVLPLYIAA
+109 ARADVDTAIPLYGAA
-124 ASRAVETEPSL
+124 ATRAVENEPSL
-135 RQSRDDAAAQLEK
+135 RQAREAAAAQLDR
-148 LEDIRQRASAG
+148 LPDIRQRASSG

-167 GEYTGITTALLAV
+167 GEYTDVTTALLAL
-180 DTAIAAGASEDVLGG
+180 DTALAAGAGQDVLGG
-195 TPSAL
+195 TPTAL
-200 HDLTVMKE
+200 HDLAMMKE
-208 QLSLSQALVTF
+208 QLSLSQALVSF
-219 GIARSGLAPSELNQ
+219 GIARSSLAPSELDQ
-233 LRTAELRLADRY
+233 VRTAELRLADRL
-245 TDFRAAASEQQRQ
+245 TDFRAAASERQRQ
-258 EFTAAVGADVME
+258 EFGAAVTDQAME
-270 NRDKLAK
+270 NRDRLAK
-277 TALGDQGTPTEQAFR
+277 TALGEQGTPSAQAFR
-292 TLSVQSWNDAS
+292 SLSAQGWTDAS
-303 NAVIGKIGEVASRF
+303 TAVIGKVGEVANKF
-317 GGQASSVSAELVDDA
+317 GAETSAVSAELVDDA

-364 LKLLRAR
+364 LKVLRAS

-380 PEAVRNIQE
+380 PDAVRNIQE
-389 GRSQGTDVHPVPVGS
+389 GRSQGTDVRPVPVGG

-417 VHHQALRLATEQAA
+417 VHHQALRLATEQAS
-431 MRTGYGNVFVNLSRR
+431 MRTGYSNVFVNLSRR

-523 QRVTVQPPP
+523 QRVTVQSPP

-559 APETLVTVAT
+559 APETQVTVAT
-569 RLADDGSLCVDILD
+569 RLVEDGSFGIDILD

-589 EAEVAEANARLSEA
+589 EAEVAEANARLTEA
-603 PTVDLATSRRMGL
+603 PNVDLTTSRRMGL

-623 SRHRIGVT
+623 SRHRIGVS

-645 SVPADLVMAAPG
+645 SVPADLVMAPPGG

-663 GPITQRLAPVPPQ
+663 GPITQRLAPLPPQ
-676 QQPGG
+676 QPG
-681 GLPRRQRPANGSSR
+681 GLPRRQRPANGSR
-695 PGMPTVPTQGGD
+695 PAMPSVPSQGGE
-707 RWPSATDLAGHTAS
+707 RWPSAGDLAGHTKS
-721 GLNGHTHT
+721 GVNGHGPKET
-729 QEPRPPSDQEI
+729 RPPSDLEI

-751 DQTTPPPAQ
+751 EETTPPPA
-760 PPSTPQPRQAEPE
+760 PEPRRPEPEPAAE
-773 PEPVAEAE
+773 PEPVAEEAE
-781 PVAEEAAKPA
+781 KPA
-791 KPVQDQP
+791 PAEGD
-798 SEVELPS
+798 LPS
-805 GKELFEAKNSTTL
+805 GKELFEAKNTAATSTGTAL
-818 SEWWDQATTTPPQ
+818 SEWWSQATTPPA
-831 VAPQPTASETT
+831 APAAPTAAPKSETT

-851 WFRSPAPEKS
+851 WFRSPAPAPE
-861 PAKAA
+861 
-866 DKKEKKDNAEKKP
+866 
-879 GEKKAGEKKPAEAE
+879 KAGEKPAAEKEKPGAKEAE
-893 TSETAETSATA
+893 EKKTAEPAP
-904 EAEATAEQEARNW
+904 TAEQEARTW

-922 KAFRTVQEVSQTTP
+922 KAFRTVQEVSQNAP

-943 LPRRRRGEQLLPGS
+943 LPRRRKGEQLLPGS
-957 AMSSA
+957 AASSV
-962 PAAEPAAGSDLPVRD
+962 PAAEPAAKSELPVRD
-977 RAEVRGR
+977 PANVRGR
-984 LSSFQKGVKR
+984 LSSFQQGVKR
-994 GRKEA
+994 GRKAA
-999 ADKTAPAT
+999 ADKAAPA
-1007 TQLPSAG
+1007 A
-1014 TAEATETAPQ
+1014 AEPAAAQPDTKPEAPKAPEPAKAAKAANTSETA
-1024 AAVPQ
+1024 
-1029 ETARPQAPVPQAHGP
+1029 ARPAAP
-1044 ETAVRPTASP
+1044 P
-1054 AALPTRRPEKKPQA
+1054 AALPSRKPQA
-1068 ARPEPEPVAAVEQTD
+1068 ASPEPEPVAATERTD

-1104 SRTTSAGLPRRRS
+1104 SRMTSAGLPRRRR

-1139 DAHDVRGRLNSFQQG
+1139 DAHDVRGRLSSFQQG

-1160 RTAQAT
+1160 HTAQAT

>member
-1 MPVGELLGR
+1 MPVGKLLGR
-10 TPRPSRWATGWRAL
+10 APRRSRWATGWRAL

-46 ALALGIATIAGQVGR
+46 ALALGITTIAGQVGR
-61 SDGYQRLD
+61 SDGYQRID
-69 RLVALSGQIRTL
+69 RLIALSGQIRTL

-88 RTQSA
+88 RTQTA

-101 GGTLDLAS
+101 GGTPELATARGDVDAAIPLFTAAA
-109 ARADVTEVLPLYIAA
+109 ARAVQA
-124 ASRAVETEPSL
+124 EPSL
-135 RQSRDDAAAQLEK
+135 DQAEDAAGTQLDRLPE
-148 LEDIRQRASAG
+148 IRQRVTAG
-159 QLDPVQAI
+159 QLDPVQAVS
-167 GEYTGITTALLAV
+167 EYTAVTSALLAV
-180 DTAIAAGASEDVLGG
+180 DTALAAGASEDALGG
-195 TPSAL
+195 TPAAL

-208 QLSLSQALVTF
+208 QLSLSQALVSF
-219 GIARSGLAPSELNQ
+219 GIARAGLAPSELNQ
-233 LRTAELRLADRY
+233 LRTAELRLADRF
-245 TDFRAAASEQQRQ
+245 TDFRSAASEQQRQ
-258 EFTAAVGADVME
+258 DFTATVGAGAME

-277 TALGDQGTPTEQAFR
+277 TALGDQGASAEQAFR
-292 TLSVQSWNDAS
+292 TLSAQGWNDAS
-303 NAVIGKIGEVASRF
+303 NAVIGKV
-317 GGQASSVSAELVDDA
+317 GQVSAKLGAQTTAVSAELVDDA

-364 LKLLRAR
+364 LKVLRAS

-380 PEAVRNIQE
+380 PDAVRNIQE

-417 VHHQALRLATEQAA
+417 VHHQALHLATEQAA
-431 MRTGYGNVFVNLSRR
+431 MRTGYANVFVNLSRR

-511 VVRAAVSEIEQY
+511 VLRAAVSEIEQY
-523 QRVTVQPPP
+523 QRVVVQSPPP
-532 PVRLVGY
+532 ARLVGY
-539 AANDLMRLI
+539 AASDLMRLV

-559 APETLVTVAT
+559 APETQVTVVT
-569 RLADDGSLCVDILD
+569 RLADDGSLSIDILD

-589 EAEVAEANARLSEA
+589 EAEVAEANARLTEA
-603 PTVDLATSRRMGL
+603 PTMDLATSRRMGL

-623 SRHRIGVT
+623 GRHRIGVV

-645 SVPADLVMAAPG
+645 SVPADLVMAPPG
-657 DPGPAT
+657 DPGPAN

-676 QQPGG
+676 QPG
-681 GLPRRQRPANGSSR
+681 GLPRRRRPVNGTTR
-695 PGMPTVPTQGGD
+695 PGVLSVPPQGGD
-707 RWPSATDLAGHTAS
+707 RWPSASDLAGHSA
-721 GLNGHTHT
+721 NGHTHT
-729 QEPRPPSDQEI
+729 REPRPPSDLEI
-740 SGTALFSPIPQ
+740 SGTALFSPVPK
-751 DQTTPPPAQ
+751 DDTAPPPAQ
-760 PPSTPQPRQAEPE
+760 PPSTPKPRLPEPE
-773 PEPVAEAE
+773 SAQPVPEPVAKEAE
-781 PVAEEAAKPA
+781 KPA
-791 KPVQDQP
+791 QAAQS
-798 SEVELPS
+798 SEGELPS

-818 SEWWDQATTTPPQ
+818 SEWWNRTTTPPAA
-831 VAPQPTASETT
+831 VPPPTLSETT

-851 WFRSPAPEKS
+851 WFRSPAPAPEKS
-861 PAKAA
+861 A
-866 DKKEKKDNAEKKP
+866 D
-879 GEKKAGEKKPAEAE
+879 KAGEKKTGQKKTEEKKPAKGGAAEAGP
-893 TSETAETSATA
+893 AV
-904 EAEATAEQEARNW
+904 AEQEARSW

-922 KAFRTVQEVSQTTP
+922 KAFRTVQEVSQTAP

-943 LPRRRRGEQLLPGS
+943 LPRRLRGEQLLPGS

-962 PAAEPAAGSDLPVRD
+962 PPATPAASSELPVRD
-977 RAEVRGR
+977 PAHVRGR
-984 LSSFQKGVKR
+984 LSSFQQGVKR
-994 GRKEA
+994 GRKEMA
-999 ADKTAPAT
+999 GKTTPVTQAPET
-1007 TQLPSAG
+1007 TKTSESQETPRTLQTPEARRPG
-1014 TAEATETAPQ
+1014 TA
-1024 AAVPQ
+1024 
-1029 ETARPQAPVPQAHGP
+1029 ARP
-1044 ETAVRPTASP
+1044 AVAP
-1054 AALPTRRPEKKPQA
+1054 AALPARRTAKPQV
-1068 ARPEPEPVAAVEQTD
+1068 EPSVAGAAVAPAETD

-1104 SRTTSAGLPRRRS
+1104 SKVTSAGLPRRRR

-1125 AGPPAGAV
+1125 AGPPVGAV

-1139 DAHDVRGRLNSFQQG
+1139 DAHDVRGRLSSFQQG

-1166 EANHE
+1166 EGNHE

>member
-10 TPRPSRWATGWRAL
+10 TPRPSRWATGWRTL

-69 RLVALSGQIRTL
+69 RLVALSGHIRTL
-81 ADGLERE
+81 TDGLGRE

-101 GGTLDLAS
+101 GGTLELGS
-109 ARADVTEVLPLYIAA
+109 ARADVDTAIPLYGAA
-124 ASRAVETEPSL
+124 ASRAVENEPSL
-135 RQSRDDAAAQLEK
+135 RQAREAAAAQLDR
-148 LEDIRQRASAG
+148 LPDIRQRASSG

-167 GEYTGITTALLAV
+167 GEYTEVTTALLAL
-180 DTAIAAGASEDVLGG
+180 DTALAAGASQDDLGG
-195 TPSAL
+195 TPTAL
-200 HDLTVMKE
+200 HDLAVMKE
-208 QLSLSQALVTF
+208 QLSLSQALVSF
-219 GIARSGLAPSELNQ
+219 GIARSGLAPSELDQ
-233 LRTAELRLADRY
+233 LRTAELRLTDRL

-258 EFTAAVGADVME
+258 EFSAAVTDQAME
-270 NRDKLAK
+270 NRDRLAK
-277 TALGDQGTPTEQAFR
+277 TALGEQGTPSTQAFR
-292 TLSVQSWNDAS
+292 TLSAQGWTDAS
-303 NAVIGKIGEVASRF
+303 TAIIGKVGEVANKF
-317 GGQASSVSAELVDDA
+317 GAETSAVSAELVDDA

-364 LKLLRAR
+364 LKVLRAS

-380 PEAVRNIQE
+380 PDAVRNIQE
-389 GRSQGTDVHPVPVGS
+389 GRSQGTDVRPVPVGG

-417 VHHQALRLATEQAA
+417 VHHQALRLATEQAS
-431 MRTGYGNVFVNLSRR
+431 MRTGYSNVFVNLSRR

-523 QRVTVQPPP
+523 QRVTVQNPP

-559 APETLVTVAT
+559 APETQVTVAT
-569 RLADDGSLCVDILD
+569 RLVEDGSFGIDILD

-589 EAEVAEANARLSEA
+589 EAEVAEANARLTEA
-603 PTVDLATSRRMGL
+603 PNVDLTTSRRMGL

-623 SRHRIGVT
+623 SRHRIGVS

-645 SVPADLVMAAPG
+645 SVPADLVMAPPGG

-663 GPITQRLAPVPPQ
+663 GPITQRLTPVPPQ
-676 QQPGG
+676 QPG
-681 GLPRRQRPANGSSR
+681 GLPRRQRPTNGAR
-695 PGMPTVPTQGGD
+695 PAMPSVPSQGGE
-707 RWPSATDLAGHTAS
+707 RWPSANDLAGHAKPAV
-721 GLNGHTHT
+721 NGHS
-729 QEPRPPSDQEI
+729 QESRPPSDLEI
-740 SGTALFSPIPQ
+740 SGTALFSPIPK
-751 DQTTPPPAQ
+751 DETTPPAPEPRRPEPEPA
-760 PPSTPQPRQAEPE
+760 AE
-773 PEPVAEAE
+773 PEPVAKEAD
-781 PVAEEAAKPA
+781 KPA
-791 KPVQDQP
+791 PAEGD
-798 SEVELPS
+798 LPS
-805 GKELFEAKNSTTL
+805 GKELFEAKNNTAGTTL
-818 SEWWDQATTTPPQ
+818 SEWWNQAA
-831 VAPQPTASETT
+831 APAPAPAPSAPTAAPKSETT

-851 WFRSPAPEKS
+851 WFRSPAPAPEK
-861 PAKAA
+861 PAAEPAA
-866 DKKEKKDNAEKKP
+866 KKEKPGTKEPEAEKAA
-879 GEKKAGEKKPAEAE
+879 EKAP
-893 TSETAETSATA
+893 
-904 EAEATAEQEARNW
+904 TAEQEARSW

-922 KAFRTVQEVSQTTP
+922 KAFRTVQEVSQNAP

-943 LPRRRRGEQLLPGS
+943 LPRRRKGEQLLPGS
-957 AMSSA
+957 AASSV
-962 PAAEPAAGSDLPVRD
+962 PAAEPAAKSDLPVRD
-977 RAEVRGR
+977 PANVRGR
-984 LSSFQKGVKR
+984 LSSFQQGVKR

-999 ADKTAPAT
+999 ADKAPPVTEQPAATQPDAKPEPAAAPKAPEPAKTAKAAKT
-1007 TQLPSAG
+1007 S
-1014 TAEATETAPQ
+1014 ETA
-1024 AAVPQ
+1024 
-1029 ETARPQAPVPQAHGP
+1029 ARPAAP
-1044 ETAVRPTASP
+1044 P
-1054 AALPTRRPEKKPQA
+1054 AALPSRKPQA
-1068 ARPEPEPVAAVEQTD
+1068 ASPEPEPVAATEQTD

-1104 SRTTSAGLPRRRS
+1104 SRMTSAGLPRRRR

-1139 DAHDVRGRLNSFQQG
+1139 DANDVRGRLSSFQQG

>member
-1 MPVGELLGR
+1 
-10 TPRPSRWATGWRAL
+10 

-81 ADGLERE
+81 ADGLGRE

-101 GGTLDLAS
+101 GGTLELAS
-109 ARADVTEVLPLYIAA
+109 ARGDVDTAIPLYRAA
-124 ASRAVETEPSL
+124 AIRAVEAEPSL
-135 RQSRDDAAAQLEK
+135 AQAKDAAAAQLDK
-148 LEDIRQRASAG
+148 LADIRQRASAG

-167 GEYTGITTALLAV
+167 GEYTDVTTALLAV
-180 DTAIAAGASEDVLGG
+180 DTALAAGASEDALGG
-195 TPSAL
+195 TPAAL
-200 HDLTVMKE
+200 HDLAVMKE
-208 QLSLSQALVTF
+208 QLSLSQALVSF

-233 LRTAELRLADRY
+233 VRTAELRLADRF

-258 EFTAAVGADVME
+258 EFAAVVSDDAME
-270 NRDKLAK
+270 TRDRLAK

-292 TLSVQSWNDAS
+292 TLSAQGWTDAS
-303 NAVIGKIGEVASRF
+303 TTMITKVGEVANKF
-317 GGQASSVSAELVDDA
+317 GAQASAVSAELVDDA

-364 LKLLRAR
+364 LKVLRAS

-380 PEAVRNIQE
+380 PDAVRNIQE
-389 GRSQGTDVHPVPVGS
+389 GRSQGTDVQPVPVGS

-417 VHHQALRLATEQAA
+417 VHHQALRLATEQAS
-431 MRTGYGNVFVNLSRR
+431 MRTGYSNVFVNLSRR

-500 RRSGQPVSATD
+500 RRSGQPVSASD

-523 QRVTVQPPP
+523 QRVTVQNPP

-559 APETLVTVAT
+559 APETQVTVAT
-569 RLADDGSLCVDILD
+569 RLLEDGSFGIDILD

-589 EAEVAEANARLSEA
+589 EAEVAEANARLTEA
-603 PTVDLATSRRMGL
+603 PNVDLTTSRRMGL

-623 SRHRIGVT
+623 SRHRIGVS

-645 SVPADLVMAAPG
+645 SVPADLVMVPAG

-663 GPITQRLAPVPPQ
+663 GPITQRLAPLPPQ
-676 QQPGG
+676 QPG
-681 GLPRRQRPANGSSR
+681 GLPRRQRPANGSR
-695 PGMPTVPTQGGD
+695 PGTPNVPSQGGD
-707 RWPSATDLAGHTAS
+707 RWPSANDLAGHTKS

-729 QEPRPPSDQEI
+729 QEPRPPSDMEI

-751 DQTTPPPAQ
+751 EQTTPPPAQ
-760 PPSTPQPRQAEPE
+760 PPSAPQPRAPEPEPAAE
-773 PEPVAEAE
+773 PEPVAKEVEKPAE
-781 PVAEEAAKPA
+781 PKKAA
-791 KPVQDQP
+791 P
-798 SEVELPS
+798 SASEGELPS

-818 SEWWDQATTTPPQ
+818 SEWWSQAAPPA
-831 VAPQPTASETT
+831 APVVPPPTASETT

-851 WFRSPAPEKS
+851 WFRSPAPTPEKS
-861 PAKAA
+861 AAKPADKA
-866 DKKEKKDNAEKKP
+866 DKKEKQGKKEPAEK
-879 GEKKAGEKKPAEAE
+879 AAEAG
-893 TSETAETSATA
+893 SAT
-904 EAEATAEQEARNW
+904 EQEARNW

-922 KAFRTVQEVSQTTP
+922 KAFRTVQEVSQTAP

-943 LPRRRRGEQLLPGS
+943 LPRRRKGEQLLPGS
-957 AMSSA
+957 ALSSI
-962 PAAEPAAGSDLPVRD
+962 PAAEPTAKSELPVRD
-977 RAEVRGR
+977 PANVRGR
-984 LSSFQKGVKR
+984 LSSFQQGVKR
-994 GRKEA
+994 GRKETA
-999 ADKTAPAT
+999 GKTAPAT
-1007 TQLPSAG
+1007 TRLPA
-1014 TAEATETAPQ
+1014 
-1024 AAVPQ
+1024 
-1029 ETARPQAPVPQAHGP
+1029 P
-1044 ETAVRPTASP
+1044 ETAATPEPAKAPETAARP
-1054 AALPTRRPEKKPQA
+1054 AAPPATLPTRRPEQNTQA
-1068 ARPEPEPVAAVEQTD
+1068 ATPEAEPATAVEQTD

-1089 DEGWKAAQ
+1089 DEGWKAAK
-1097 AVSQSVP
+1097 AVSQSLP
-1104 SRTTSAGLPRRRS
+1104 SKTTSAGLPRRRR

-1139 DAHDVRGRLNSFQQG
+1139 DAHDVRGRLSSFQQG

>member
-10 TPRPSRWATGWRAL
+10 TPRPSRWATGWRTL

-81 ADGLERE
+81 ADGLGRE

-101 GGTLDLAS
+101 GGTLELAS
-109 ARADVTEVLPLYIAA
+109 ARADVDTAIPLYGAA
-124 ASRAVETEPSL
+124 ATRAVENEPSL
-135 RQSRDDAAAQLEK
+135 RQAREAAAAQLDR
-148 LEDIRQRASAG
+148 LPDIRQRASSG

-167 GEYTGITTALLAV
+167 GEYTDVTTALLAL
-180 DTAIAAGASEDVLGG
+180 DTALAAGAGQDVLGG
-195 TPSAL
+195 TPTAL
-200 HDLTVMKE
+200 HDLAVMKE
-208 QLSLSQALVTF
+208 QLSLSQALISF
-219 GIARSGLAPSELNQ
+219 GIARSSLAPSELDQ
-233 LRTAELRLADRY
+233 VRTAELRLADRL

-258 EFTAAVGADVME
+258 EFSAAVTDQAME
-270 NRDKLAK
+270 NRDRLAK
-277 TALGDQGTPTEQAFR
+277 TALGEQGTPSAQAFR
-292 TLSVQSWNDAS
+292 SLSAQGWTDAS
-303 NAVIGKIGEVASRF
+303 TVVIGKVGEVANKF
-317 GGQASSVSAELVDDA
+317 GAETSAVSAELVDDA

-364 LKLLRAR
+364 LKVLRAS

-380 PEAVRNIQE
+380 PDAVRNIQE
-389 GRSQGTDVHPVPVGS
+389 GRSQGTDVRPVPVGG

-417 VHHQALRLATEQAA
+417 VHHQALRLATEQAS
-431 MRTGYGNVFVNLSRR
+431 MRTGYSNVFVNLSRR

-523 QRVTVQPPP
+523 QRVTVQNPP

-559 APETLVTVAT
+559 APETQVTVAT
-569 RLADDGSLCVDILD
+569 RLVEDGSFGIDILD

-589 EAEVAEANARLSEA
+589 EAEVAEANARLTEA
-603 PTVDLATSRRMGL
+603 PNVDLTTSRRMGL

-623 SRHRIGVT
+623 SRHRIGVS

-645 SVPADLVMAAPG
+645 SVPADLVMVPPGG

-663 GPITQRLAPVPPQ
+663 GPITQRLAPLPPQ
-676 QQPGG
+676 QPG
-681 GLPRRQRPANGSSR
+681 GLPRRQRPTNGSR
-695 PGMPTVPTQGGD
+695 PAMPSVPTQGGE
-707 RWPSATDLAGHTAS
+707 RWPSANDLAGHTKP
-721 GLNGHTHT
+721 GVNGHGP
-729 QEPRPPSDQEI
+729 QDSRPPSDLEI
-740 SGTALFSPIPQ
+740 SGTALFSPIPR
-751 DQTTPPPAQ
+751 DETTPPAPEPRRPEPEPA
-760 PPSTPQPRQAEPE
+760 AE
-773 PEPVAEAE
+773 PEPVAEEAE
-781 PVAEEAAKPA
+781 KPA
-791 KPVQDQP
+791 QP
-798 SEVELPS
+798 EGDLPS
-805 GKELFEAKNSTTL
+805 GKELFEAKNTTAGTTL
-818 SEWWDQATTTPPQ
+818 SEWWSQAATPP
-831 VAPQPTASETT
+831 APAAAPPPTASETT

-851 WFRSPAPEKS
+851 WFRSPAPAPEKS
-861 PAKAA
+861 AAEPAA
-866 DKKEKKDNAEKKP
+866 KKEKP
-879 GEKKAGEKKPAEAE
+879 GTKEPEEKKAAEPAP
-893 TSETAETSATA
+893 
-904 EAEATAEQEARNW
+904 TAEQEARTW

-922 KAFRTVQEVSQTTP
+922 KAFRTVQEVSQNAP
-936 STFTQAG
+936 STFTEAG
-943 LPRRRRGEQLLPGS
+943 LPRRRKGEQLLPGS
-957 AMSSA
+957 AASSV
-962 PAAEPAAGSDLPVRD
+962 PAAEPAAKSELPVRD
-977 RAEVRGR
+977 PANVRGR
-984 LSSFQKGVKR
+984 LSSFQQGVKR

-999 ADKTAPAT
+999 ADKATPAT
-1007 TQLPSAG
+1007 AQPDAKPEKAGSTDKATATEQAAAPEPSKAPESAKTAK
-1014 TAEATETAPQ
+1014 TAETAERP
-1024 AAVPQ
+1024 AAP
-1029 ETARPQAPVPQAHGP
+1029 
-1044 ETAVRPTASP
+1044 P
-1054 AALPTRRPEKKPQA
+1054 AALPSRKPQA
-1068 ARPEPEPVAAVEQTD
+1068 ASPEPEPVAATEQTD

-1104 SRTTSAGLPRRRS
+1104 SRMTSAGLPRRRR

-1125 AGPPAGAV
+1125 AGPPAGTV

-1139 DAHDVRGRLNSFQQG
+1139 DAHDVRGRLSSFQQG

>member
-10 TPRPSRWATGWRAL
+10 TPRPSRWATGWRTL

-69 RLVALSGQIRTL
+69 RLVALSGHIRTL
-81 ADGLERE
+81 ADGLGRE

-101 GGTLDLAS
+101 GGTLELGS
-109 ARADVTEVLPLYIAA
+109 ARADVDTAIPLYGAA
-124 ASRAVETEPSL
+124 ASRAVENEPSL
-135 RQSRDDAAAQLEK
+135 RQAREAAAAQLDR
-148 LEDIRQRASAG
+148 LPDIRQRASSG

-167 GEYTGITTALLAV
+167 GEYTEVTTALLAL
-180 DTAIAAGASEDVLGG
+180 DTALAAGAGQDDLGG
-195 TPSAL
+195 TPTAL
-200 HDLTVMKE
+200 HDLAMMKE
-208 QLSLSQALVTF
+208 QLSLSQALVSF
-219 GIARSGLAPSELNQ
+219 GIARSSLAPSELDQ
-233 LRTAELRLADRY
+233 LRTAELRLTDRL
-245 TDFRAAASEQQRQ
+245 TDFRAAASEQQRR
-258 EFTAAVGADVME
+258 EFSAAVTDQAME
-270 NRDKLAK
+270 NRDRLAK
-277 TALGDQGTPTEQAFR
+277 TALGEQGTPSAQAFR
-292 TLSVQSWNDAS
+292 TLSAQGWTDAS
-303 NAVIGKIGEVASRF
+303 TAVIGKVGEVANKF
-317 GGQASSVSAELVDDA
+317 GAETSAVSAELVDDA

-364 LKLLRAR
+364 LKVLRAS

-380 PEAVRNIQE
+380 PDAVRNIQE
-389 GRSQGTDVHPVPVGS
+389 GRSQGTDVRPVPVGS

-417 VHHQALRLATEQAA
+417 VHHQALRLATEQAS
-431 MRTGYGNVFVNLSRR
+431 MRTGYSNVFVNLSRR

-523 QRVTVQPPP
+523 QRVTVQNPP

-559 APETLVTVAT
+559 APETQVTVAT
-569 RLADDGSLCVDILD
+569 RLVEDGSFGIDILD

-589 EAEVAEANARLSEA
+589 EAEVAEANARLTEA
-603 PTVDLATSRRMGL
+603 PNVDLTTSRRMGL

-623 SRHRIGVT
+623 SRHRIGVS

-645 SVPADLVMAAPG
+645 SVPADLVMVPPGG

-663 GPITQRLAPVPPQ
+663 GPITQRLAPLPPQ
-676 QQPGG
+676 QPG
-681 GLPRRQRPANGSSR
+681 GLPRRQRPANGSR
-695 PGMPTVPTQGGD
+695 PAMPSVPSQGGE
-707 RWPSATDLAGHTAS
+707 RWPSANDLAGHTKP
-721 GLNGHTHT
+721 GVNGHSHP
-729 QEPRPPSDQEI
+729 QEARPPSDLEI
-740 SGTALFSPIPQ
+740 SGTALFSPIPK
-751 DQTTPPPAQ
+751 DETTPPAPEPRRPEPEPA
-760 PPSTPQPRQAEPE
+760 AE
-773 PEPVAEAE
+773 PEPVAKEAD
-781 PVAEEAAKPA
+781 KPA
-791 KPVQDQP
+791 AADGD
-798 SEVELPS
+798 LPS
-805 GKELFEAKNSTTL
+805 GKELFEAKNNTTL
-818 SEWWDQATTTPPQ
+818 SEWWNQAATP
-831 VAPQPTASETT
+831 APAAPAAPKSETT

-851 WFRSPAPEKS
+851 WFRSPVPAPEKAAAE
-861 PAKAA
+861 PAA
-866 DKKEKKDNAEKKP
+866 KKEKPGAKEPEAEK
-879 GEKKAGEKKPAEAE
+879 ADEA
-893 TSETAETSATA
+893 AP
-904 EAEATAEQEARNW
+904 TAEQEARSW

-922 KAFRTVQEVSQTTP
+922 KAFRTVQEVSQNAP
-936 STFTQAG
+936 STFTEAG
-943 LPRRRRGEQLLPGS
+943 LPRRRKGEQLLPGS
-957 AMSSA
+957 AASSV
-962 PAAEPAAGSDLPVRD
+962 PAAEPAAKSELPVRD
-977 RAEVRGR
+977 PANVRGR
-984 LSSFQKGVKR
+984 LSSFQQGVKR

-999 ADKTAPAT
+999 ADKAAPAT
-1007 TQLPSAG
+1007 EAATAKPDTKPEPAKAPEPSKAP
-1014 TAEATETAPQ
+1014 EAAKADEPAKT
-1024 AAVPQ
+1024 
-1029 ETARPQAPVPQAHGP
+1029 P
-1044 ETAVRPTASP
+1044 ETAERPAAPP
-1054 AALPTRRPEKKPQA
+1054 AALPSRKPQA
-1068 ARPEPEPVAAVEQTD
+1068 ASPEPAPVAATERTD

-1104 SRTTSAGLPRRRS
+1104 SRMTSAGLPRRRR

-1125 AGPPAGAV
+1125 AGPPSGVV

-1139 DAHDVRGRLNSFQQG
+1139 DAHDVRGRLSSFQQG

-1160 RTAQAT
+1160 HTAQAT